1 MKRFVAAILAV
12 VMLLSTFSFTAL
24 AAAPEQLPQTDPAVQ
39 QLQTTALP
47 PVGLDTR
54 PYAAAMAQQQT
65 GKLSQSTTS
74 DQLSMTATDSLSAL
88 LLAGMPDA
96 DPDAENG
103 GSDAQ
108 NYRVID
114 AGVTGQTATVR
125 YFAAGTAD
133 LVVGIYSTDS
143 KQLLASGTIQVE
155 QTEETMA
162 EIPLTG
168 TLPQYFVLKAFLLDT
183 EEHSALSDTYVSTLF
198 TEEISDLKEAKASD
212 FDPELVVNLD
222 ERDDTNFGV
231 VKADVAVLDNDT
243 VAPDENVIT
252 QDTDSYVYTVENPT
266 EEFRNLQAGDTFVY
280 HSPEGLLVARV
291 QDIQE
296 EGGKL
301 VITGDEELDIRDV
314 FDLLKIDSDQDSSEF
329 HYVEGSAESGADGSV
344 TSNVTVQESA
354 MVDFS
359 PEALEYTGEGA
370 DAIHAAADDAEADNG
385 FVNDLT
391 EAIGN
396 IFEPKKDNPSKEMSL
411 QVLMDK
417 EYKKKYT
424 DDLEYSVKM
433 HIDSSIAMNANF
445 AYYIAWDRV
454 YVAGSAALSIK
465 GVYSVEADLK
475 ATVDLGEYD
484 ATDAITGISFGVV
497 ASIDVELNASAN
509 VTLLTTATIGASY
522 QLGYGFRNLSSN
534 PYYQMTADANVVVKA
549 TLHLSPY
556 IGAAYNLVQLYF
568 NLSFENTLTAHAI
581 FRGADSEDVPE
592 SRDGCDPVC
601 FAFNLHIT
609 CSGNLQI
616 GMRLIFEKDDIMF
629 DPFTLWKN
637 AELYDGDAYWSPFR
651 KEFAFTKCPHTEYRV
666 TATLE
671 GVNNTTALPL
681 YLQKDGNTPKI
692 IGECTYVNPTKF
704 YLEHG
709 EAYRL
714 YSVVDGV
721 VFATDEEFTLDK
733 ALEVTLT
740 KHPEISLDDLLN
752 SGRVDD
758 GSDENRITYTF
769 NEKTGTLIISG
780 EGAMPSFDTAN
791 NGIPRPWDN
800 GKIKKLI
807 IREGVT
813 EIGHQAFEGASAL
826 TEVYLPE
833 SLKYVNSEAF
843 AYISTVPEVYYAG
856 TVKDWHKVS
865 KGTDNGTFSLVPVH
879 CSDGVANVPMAGG
892 DGSENNPFQVATA
905 AQLESIQDKPDSLYY
920 VLVNDIDLAGIEW
933 TPMVYFSGVLDGQGH
948 SIKNMTITEWSNLC
962 LDTGTRSHY
971 VGLFQ
976 KSDSRWVHSSTG
988 SWRKEASVIRNLNLE
1003 DVNIALDLAPSE
1015 NPILLYIGALSASTT
1030 DYNNTPNG
1038 NFENCTVSGS
1048 ISINDNSKN
1057 SLHLNVGGL
1066 IGFAGREYCGIGN
1079 CTSDLTITVHSD
1091 DTTYT
1096 KYVGGLV
1103 GHNGYLNSCTNRSNI
1118 TLSGAAQISCKGIVG
1133 DTGYNDLYNCTDN
1146 GTVTRK

>member
-1 MKRFVAAILAV
+1 MKRFVAAILAI

-96 DPDAENG
+96 DPDAENS

-168 TLPQYFVLKAFLLDT
+168 TLPQYFVLKVFLLDT

-198 TEEISDLKEAKASD
+198 TEEMSDLKEAKASD

-231 VKADVAVLDNDT
+231 VKADVALLDNDA

-252 QDTDSYVYTVENPT
+252 QDADSYVYTVENPT

-370 DAIHAAADDAEADNG
+370 DAIHAAADDADADNG
-385 FVNDLT
+385 FVDDLT
-391 EAIGN
+391 EDIGN
-396 IFEPKKDNPSKEMSL
+396 IFEPKKDNQSKEKTL
-411 QVLMDK
+411 KVLMDK

-424 DDLEYSVKM
+424 DDLEYSVKL
-433 HIDSSIAMNANF
+433 HIDSSVAVNANF

-465 GVYSVEADLK
+465 GVYGVEANLK
-475 ATVDLGEYD
+475 ATVDLGKYD
-484 ATDAITGISFGVV
+484 ATDVMTGISFGVA
-497 ASIDVELNASAN
+497 ASIDVDLNASAN

-592 SRDGCDPVC
+592 SRDGCAPVC

-616 GMRLIFEKDDIMF
+616 GMQLVPGKDGIMF

-637 AELYDGDAYWSPFR
+637 AELFDGDAYWSPFR

-681 YLQKDGNTPKI
+681 YLQKDGNTPEL

-769 NEKTGTLIISG
+769 NEKTGTFIISG
-780 EGAMPSFDTAN
+780 EGAMRNYASSTDP
-791 NGIPRPWDN
+791 IRPWGN
-800 GKIKKLI
+800 YVLKIKKI
-807 IREGVT
+807 IVREGVT
-813 EIGHQAFEGASAL
+813 GIGSGAFNGASNL
-826 TEVYLPE
+826 KELYLPE
-833 SLKYVNSEAF
+833 SLTHIAQEAF
-843 AYISTVPEVYYAG
+843 GYFPKSGVKIEYAG
-856 TVKDWHKVS
+856 TVKQWRNNVS
-865 KGTDNGTFSLVPVH
+865 VMLDSETSDYSNAGFVSTVKHCTDGDTNL
-879 CSDGVANVPMAGG
+879 PMAGG
-892 DGSENNPFQVATA
+892 SGTKNDPYQIATA
-905 AQLESIQDKPDSLYY
+905 EQLDAIHDWPTATYY
-920 VLVNDIDLAGIEW
+920 VLVNDIDLSGIEW
-933 TPMVYFSGVLDGQGH
+933 VPYNGYINFDGQGH
-948 SIKNMTITEWSNLC
+948 TVSNLTITGTNINSRVNVGMFGGLKSYWS
-962 LDTGTRSHY
+962 DYYAGT
-971 VGLFQ
+971 FQ
-976 KSDSRWVHSSTG
+976 SRVS
-988 SWRKEASVIRNLNLE
+988 NLNLK
-1003 DVNIALDLAPSE
+1003 DVNIDITGTDNYTTTLCVGAIVGGYDGFNDSV
-1015 NPILLYIGALSASTT
+1015 YIQ
-1030 DYNNTPNG
+1030 
-1038 NFENCTVSGS
+1038 NCTASGK
-1048 ISINDNSKN
+1048 INVQGGFRAW
-1057 SLHLNVGGL
+1057 VGGL
-1066 IGFAGREYCGIGN
+1066 TGGGIYIENSTNKVDITYTRGENTYECGISPFGGIASNSTNYGTIVANGKDMESHVETVGN
-1079 CTSDLTITVHSD
+1079 GNTDYGKTII
-1091 DTTYT
+1091 
-1096 KYVGGLV
+1096 
-1103 GHNGYLNSCTNRSNI
+1103 NGVERT
-1118 TLSGAAQISCKGIVG
+1118 AA
-1133 DTGYNDLYNCTDN
+1133 
-1146 GTVTRK
+1146 

>member
-168 TLPQYFVLKAFLLDT
+168 TLPQYFVLKVFLLDT

-212 FDPELVVNLD
+212 FDPDLVVNLD

-243 VAPDENVIT
+243 VTPDENVIT
-252 QDTDSYVYTVENPT
+252 QDADSYVYTVENPT
-266 EEFRNLQAGDTFVY
+266 EEFRNLQEGDTFVY

-329 HYVEGSAESGADGSV
+329 HYVAGSAESGADGSV

-370 DAIHAAADDAEADNG
+370 DTIRAAADDAEADNG
-385 FVNDLT
+385 FVDDLT
-391 EAIGN
+391 EEIGN
-396 IFEPKKDNPSKEMSL
+396 IFEPKKDNQSKEKTL
-411 QVLMDK
+411 KVLMDK

-424 DDLEYSVKM
+424 DDLEYSVKL
-433 HIDSSIAMNANF
+433 HIDSSVAVNANF

-465 GVYSVEADLK
+465 GVYGVEANLK
-475 ATVDLGEYD
+475 ATVDLGEYN
-484 ATDAITGISFGVV
+484 ATDVMTGISFGVA
-497 ASIDVELNASAN
+497 ASIDVDLNASAN

-592 SRDGCDPVC
+592 SRDGCAPVC
-601 FAFNLHIT
+601 FAFNMHIT

-616 GMRLIFEKDDIMF
+616 GMQLVPGKDEIMF

-681 YLQKDGNTPKI
+681 YLQKDGNTPEL

-769 NEKTGTLIISG
+769 NEKTGTFIISG
-780 EGAMPSFDTAN
+780 EGAMRNYASSTDPIS
-791 NGIPRPWDN
+791 PWSN
-800 GKIKKLI
+800 YVLKIKKI
-807 IREGVT
+807 IVREGVT
-813 EIGHQAFEGASAL
+813 GIGSGAFKGASNL
-826 TEVYLPE
+826 KELYLPE
-833 SLKYVNSEAF
+833 SLTHIAQEAF
-843 AYISTVPEVYYAG
+843 GYFPKSGVKIEYAG
-856 TVKDWHKVS
+856 TVKQWRNNVS
-865 KGTDNGTFSLVPVH
+865 VMLDSETSDYSNAGFVSTVKH
-879 CSDGVANVPMAGG
+879 CADGNTNAPMAGG
-892 DGSENNPFQVATA
+892 SGTKNDPYQIATA
-905 AQLESIQDKPDSLYY
+905 EQLDAIHDWPTATYY
-920 VLVNDIDLAGIEW
+920 VLVNDIDLSGIEW
-933 TPMVYFSGVLDGQGH
+933 IPYNGYINFDGQGH
-948 SIKNMTITEWSNLC
+948 TVSNLTITGTNINSRVNVGMFGGLKSYWSNYYA
-962 LDTGTRSHY
+962 GT
-971 VGLFQ
+971 FQ
-976 KSDSRWVHSSTG
+976 SRVS
-988 SWRKEASVIRNLNLE
+988 NLNLK
-1003 DVNIALDLAPSE
+1003 DVNIDITGTD
-1015 NPILLYIGALSASTT
+1015 NYTTTLYVGAIVGSYDGFNDSV
-1030 DYNNTPNG
+1030 YIQ
-1038 NFENCTVSGS
+1038 NCTASGK
-1048 ISINDNSKN
+1048 INVQGGFRAW
-1057 SLHLNVGGL
+1057 VGGL
-1066 IGFAGREYCGIGN
+1066 TGGGIYIENSTNKVDITYTRGENTYECGIRPFGGIASNSTNYGTIVANGKDMESHVETVSNGN
-1079 CTSDLTITVHSD
+1079 TDYGKTII
-1091 DTTYT
+1091 
-1096 KYVGGLV
+1096 
-1103 GHNGYLNSCTNRSNI
+1103 NGVER
-1118 TLSGAAQISCKGIVG
+1118 AAA
-1133 DTGYNDLYNCTDN
+1133 
-1146 GTVTRK
+1146 

>member
-1 MKRFVAAILAV
+1 MKRFVAAILAI

-96 DPDAENG
+96 DPDAENS

-108 NYRVID
+108 NYRVVD

-168 TLPQYFVLKAFLLDT
+168 TLPQYFVLKVFLLDT

-198 TEEISDLKEAKASD
+198 TEEMSDLKEAKASD

-231 VKADVAVLDNDT
+231 VKADVALLDNDA

-252 QDTDSYVYTVENPT
+252 QDADSYVYTVENPT
-266 EEFRNLQAGDTFVY
+266 EEFRNLQEGDTFVY

-291 QDIQE
+291 QDIRE

-354 MVDFS
+354 IVDFS

-370 DAIHAAADDAEADNG
+370 DAIHAAADDADADNG
-385 FVNDLT
+385 FVDDLT
-391 EAIGN
+391 EDIGN
-396 IFEPKKDNPSKEMSL
+396 IFEPKKDNQSKEKTL
-411 QVLMDK
+411 KVLMDK

-424 DDLEYSVKM
+424 DDLEYSVKL
-433 HIDSSIAMNANF
+433 HIDSSVAVNANF

-465 GVYSVEADLK
+465 GVYGVEADLK
-475 ATVDLGEYD
+475 ATVDLGEYN
-484 ATDAITGISFGVV
+484 ATDALTGVSFGVA
-497 ASIDVELNASAN
+497 ASIDVDLNASAN

-556 IGAAYNLVQLYF
+556 IGAAYNLVRLYF

-601 FAFNLHIT
+601 FAFNMHIA

-616 GMRLIFEKDDIMF
+616 GMRLVPGKDDIMF

-681 YLQKDGNTPKI
+681 YLQKDGNTPEL

-780 EGAMPSFDTAN
+780 EGAMRNYASSTDPIS
-791 NGIPRPWDN
+791 PWSN
-800 GKIKKLI
+800 YLLKIKKI
-807 IREGVT
+807 IVREGVT
-813 EIGHQAFEGASAL
+813 GIGSGAFKGASNL
-826 TEVYLPE
+826 KELYLPE
-833 SLKYVNSEAF
+833 SLTHIAQEAF
-843 AYISTVPEVYYAG
+843 GYFPKSGVKIEYAG
-856 TVKDWHKVS
+856 TVKQWRNNVS
-865 KGTDNGTFSLVPVH
+865 VMLDSETSDYSNAGFVSTVKH
-879 CSDGVANVPMAGG
+879 CADGNTNAPMAGG
-892 DGSENNPFQVATA
+892 SGTKDDPYQIATA
-905 AQLESIQDKPDSLYY
+905 AQLDAIHDWPTATYY
-920 VLVNDIDLAGIEW
+920 VLVNDIDLSGIEW
-933 TPMVYFSGVLDGQGH
+933 VPYSGYINFDGQGH
-948 SIKNMTITEWSNLC
+948 TVSNLTIIRTDVSGEVNIGMFGA
-962 LDTGTRSHY
+962 LYSYYDNYYAGT
-971 VGLFQ
+971 FQ
-976 KSDSRWVHSSTG
+976 SRVS
-988 SWRKEASVIRNLNLE
+988 NLNLK
-1003 DVNIALDLAPSE
+1003 DVNIDITGTDESE
-1015 NPILLYIGALSASTT
+1015 TS
-1030 DYNNTPNG
+1030 
-1038 NFENCTVSGS
+1038 ETV
-1048 ISINDNSKN
+1048 
-1057 SLHLNVGGL
+1057 LNVGAIVGL
-1066 IGFAGREYCGIGN
+1066 NNASSDDIYIQNCSVSGRINVQGGFRAWIGGISGRGQQNCRTYVQN
-1079 CTSDLTITVHSD
+1079 CTNKADITYTRGEGTYECEVGALHGFQADVSDCTNYGTITANGKGMESCVR
-1091 DTTYT
+1091 T
-1096 KYVGGLV
+1096 VGSGNIDY
-1103 GHNGYLNSCTNRSNI
+1103 GKTIINGVERT
-1118 TLSGAAQISCKGIVG
+1118 AA
-1133 DTGYNDLYNCTDN
+1133 
-1146 GTVTRK
+1146 

>member
-88 LLAGMPDA
+88 LLAGVPDA
-96 DPDAENG
+96 DPDAENS

-168 TLPQYFVLKAFLLDT
+168 TLPQYFVLKVFLLDT

-198 TEEISDLKEAKASD
+198 TEEMSDLKEAKASD

-222 ERDDTNFGV
+222 EQDNTNFGV

-252 QDTDSYVYTVENPT
+252 QDADSYVYTVENPT

-354 MVDFS
+354 IVDFS

-370 DAIHAAADDAEADNG
+370 DAIHAAADDADADNG
-385 FVNDLT
+385 FVDDLT
-391 EAIGN
+391 EDIGN
-396 IFEPKKDNPSKEMSL
+396 IFEPKKDNQSKEKTL
-411 QVLMDK
+411 KVLMDK

-424 DDLEYSVKM
+424 DDLEYSVKL
-433 HIDSSIAMNANF
+433 HIDSSVAVNANF

-465 GVYSVEADLK
+465 GVYGVEANLK
-475 ATVDLGEYD
+475 ATVDLGKYD
-484 ATDAITGISFGVV
+484 ATDVMTGISFGVA
-497 ASIDVELNASAN
+497 ASIDVDLNASAN

-592 SRDGCDPVC
+592 SRDGCAPVC

-616 GMRLIFEKDDIMF
+616 GMQLVPGKDGIMF

-637 AELYDGDAYWSPFR
+637 AELFDGDAYWSPFR

-681 YLQKDGNTPKI
+681 YLQKDGNTPEL

-758 GSDENRITYTF
+758 GSSDTGHITYTF

-780 EGAMPSFDTAN
+780 EGAMRNYASSTDPIS
-791 NGIPRPWDN
+791 PWSN
-800 GKIKKLI
+800 YLLKIKKI
-807 IREGVT
+807 IVREGVT
-813 EIGHQAFEGASAL
+813 GIGSGAFKGASNL
-826 TEVYLPE
+826 KELYLPE
-833 SLKYVNSEAF
+833 SLTHIAQEAF
-843 AYISTVPEVYYAG
+843 GYFPKSGVKIEYAG
-856 TVKDWHKVS
+856 TVKQWRNNVS
-865 KGTDNGTFSLVPVH
+865 VMLDSETSDYSNAGFVSTVKH
-879 CSDGVANVPMAGG
+879 CADGNTNAPMAGG
-892 DGSENNPFQVATA
+892 SGTKDDPYQIATA
-905 AQLESIQDKPDSLYY
+905 AQLDAIHDWPTATYY
-920 VLVNDIDLAGIEW
+920 VLVNDIDLSGIEW
-933 TPMVYFSGVLDGQGH
+933 VPYSGYINFDGQGH
-948 SIKNMTITEWSNLC
+948 TVSNLTITGTNINSRVNVGMFGGLKSYWSNYYA
-962 LDTGTRSHY
+962 GT
-971 VGLFQ
+971 FQ
-976 KSDSRWVHSSTG
+976 SWVS
-988 SWRKEASVIRNLNLE
+988 NLNLK
-1003 DVNIALDLAPSE
+1003 DVNIDITGTDNYTTTLCVGAIVGGYDGFNDSV
-1015 NPILLYIGALSASTT
+1015 YIQ
-1030 DYNNTPNG
+1030 
-1038 NFENCTVSGS
+1038 NCTASGK
-1048 ISINDNSKN
+1048 INVQGGFRAW
-1057 SLHLNVGGL
+1057 VGGL
-1066 IGFAGREYCGIGN
+1066 TGGGIYIENSTNKVDITYTRGENTYECGISPFGGIASNSTNYGTIVANGKDMESHVETVGN
-1079 CTSDLTITVHSD
+1079 GNTDYGKTII
-1091 DTTYT
+1091 
-1096 KYVGGLV
+1096 
-1103 GHNGYLNSCTNRSNI
+1103 NGVERT
-1118 TLSGAAQISCKGIVG
+1118 AA
-1133 DTGYNDLYNCTDN
+1133 
-1146 GTVTRK
+1146 

>member
-1 MKRFVAAILAV
+1 MKRFVAAILAI

-96 DPDAENG
+96 DPDAENS

-108 NYRVID
+108 NYRVVD

-168 TLPQYFVLKAFLLDT
+168 TLPQYFVLKVFLLDT

-198 TEEISDLKEAKASD
+198 TEEMSDLKEAKASD

-231 VKADVAVLDNDT
+231 VKADVAVLDNDA

-252 QDTDSYVYTVENPT
+252 QDADSYVYTVENPT

-329 HYVEGSAESGADGSV
+329 RYVEGSAESGADGSV

-354 MVDFS
+354 IVDFS

-370 DAIHAAADDAEADNG
+370 DTIHAAADDAEADNG
-385 FVNDLT
+385 FVDDLT
-391 EAIGN
+391 EDIGN
-396 IFEPKKDNPSKEMSL
+396 IFEPKKDNQSKEKTL
-411 QVLMDK
+411 KVLMDK

-424 DDLEYSVKM
+424 DDLEYSVKL
-433 HIDSSIAMNANF
+433 HIDSSVAVNANF

-465 GVYSVEADLK
+465 GVYGVEANLK
-475 ATVDLGEYD
+475 ATVDLGKYD
-484 ATDAITGISFGVV
+484 ATDVMTGISFGVA
-497 ASIDVELNASAN
+497 ASIDVDLNASAN

-592 SRDGCDPVC
+592 SRDGCAPVC

-616 GMRLIFEKDDIMF
+616 GMQLVPGKDGIMF

-637 AELYDGDAYWSPFR
+637 AELFDGDAYWSPFR

-681 YLQKDGNTPKI
+681 YLQKNGNTPEL

-769 NEKTGTLIISG
+769 NEKTGTFIISG
-780 EGAMPSFDTAN
+780 EGAMRNYASSTDP
-791 NGIPRPWDN
+791 IRPWGN
-800 GKIKKLI
+800 YVLKIKKI
-807 IREGVT
+807 IVREGVT
-813 EIGHQAFEGASAL
+813 GIGSGAFNGASNL
-826 TEVYLPE
+826 KELYLPE
-833 SLKYVNSEAF
+833 SLTHIAQEAF
-843 AYISTVPEVYYAG
+843 GYFPKSGVKIEYAG
-856 TVKDWHKVS
+856 TVKQWRNNVS
-865 KGTDNGTFSLVPVH
+865 VMLDSETSDYSNAGFVSTVKH
-879 CSDGVANVPMAGG
+879 CADGNTNAPMAGG
-892 DGSENNPFQVATA
+892 SGTKNDPYQIATA
-905 AQLESIQDKPDSLYY
+905 EQLDAIHDWPTATYY
-920 VLVNDIDLAGIEW
+920 VLVNDIDLSGIEW
-933 TPMVYFSGVLDGQGH
+933 VPYNGYINFDGQGH
-948 SIKNMTITEWSNLC
+948 TVSNLTITGTNINSRVNVGMFGGLKSYWS
-962 LDTGTRSHY
+962 DYYAGT
-971 VGLFQ
+971 FQ
-976 KSDSRWVHSSTG
+976 SRVS
-988 SWRKEASVIRNLNLE
+988 NLNLK
-1003 DVNIALDLAPSE
+1003 DVNIDITGTDNYTTTLCVGAIVGGYDGFNDSV
-1015 NPILLYIGALSASTT
+1015 YIQ
-1030 DYNNTPNG
+1030 
-1038 NFENCTVSGS
+1038 NCTASGK
-1048 ISINDNSKN
+1048 INVQGGFRAW
-1057 SLHLNVGGL
+1057 VGGL
-1066 IGFAGREYCGIGN
+1066 TGGGIYIENSTNKVDITYTRGENTYECGISPFGGIASNSTNYGTIVANGKDMESHVETVGN
-1079 CTSDLTITVHSD
+1079 GNTDYGKTII
-1091 DTTYT
+1091 
-1096 KYVGGLV
+1096 
-1103 GHNGYLNSCTNRSNI
+1103 NGVERT
-1118 TLSGAAQISCKGIVG
+1118 AA
-1133 DTGYNDLYNCTDN
+1133 
-1146 GTVTRK
+1146 

>member
-1 MKRFVAAILAV
+1 MKRFVAAILAI

-74 DQLSMTATDSLSAL
+74 DQLSMAATDSLSAL

-108 NYRVID
+108 NYRVVD

-168 TLPQYFVLKAFLLDT
+168 TLPQYFVLKVFLLDT

-198 TEEISDLKEAKASD
+198 TEEMSDLKEAKASD

-231 VKADVAVLDNDT
+231 VKADVALLDNDT

-252 QDTDSYVYTVENPT
+252 QDADSYVYTVENPT
-266 EEFRNLQAGDTFVY
+266 EEFRNLQEGDTFVY

-359 PEALEYTGEGA
+359 PEALEYTSEGA
-370 DAIHAAADDAEADNG
+370 DAIHAAADDADADNG
-385 FVNDLT
+385 FVDDLT
-391 EAIGN
+391 EDIGN
-396 IFEPKKDNPSKEMSL
+396 IFEPKKDNQSKEMSL

-424 DDLEYSVKM
+424 DDLEYSVKL
-433 HIDSSIAMNANF
+433 HIDSSVAVNANF

-465 GVYSVEADLK
+465 GVYGVEADLK

-484 ATDAITGISFGVV
+484 ATDAMTGISFGVA
-497 ASIDVELNASAN
+497 ASIDVDLNASAI

-556 IGAAYNLVQLYF
+556 IGAAYNLVRLYF

-592 SRDGCDPVC
+592 SRDGCAPVC
-601 FAFNLHIT
+601 FAFNMHIT

-681 YLQKDGNTPKI
+681 YLQKNGNTPEL

-780 EGAMPSFDTAN
+780 EGAMRNYASSTDPIS
-791 NGIPRPWDN
+791 PWSN
-800 GKIKKLI
+800 YLLKIKKI
-807 IREGVT
+807 IVREGVT
-813 EIGHQAFEGASAL
+813 GIGSGAFKGASNL
-826 TEVYLPE
+826 KELYLPE
-833 SLKYVNSEAF
+833 SLTHIAQEAF
-843 AYISTVPEVYYAG
+843 GYFPKSGVKIEYAG
-856 TVKDWHKVS
+856 TVKQWRNNVS
-865 KGTDNGTFSLVPVH
+865 VMLDSETSDYSNAGFVSTVKH
-879 CSDGVANVPMAGG
+879 CADGNTNAPMAGG
-892 DGSENNPFQVATA
+892 SGTKDDPYQIATA
-905 AQLESIQDKPDSLYY
+905 AQLDAIHDWPTATYY
-920 VLVNDIDLAGIEW
+920 VLVNDIDLSGIEW
-933 TPMVYFSGVLDGQGH
+933 VPYSGYINFDGQGH
-948 SIKNMTITEWSNLC
+948 
-962 LDTGTRSHY
+962 
-971 VGLFQ
+971 
-976 KSDSRWVHSSTG
+976 
-988 SWRKEASVIRNLNLE
+988 
-1003 DVNIALDLAPSE
+1003 
-1015 NPILLYIGALSASTT
+1015 
-1030 DYNNTPNG
+1030 
-1038 NFENCTVSGS
+1038 TV
-1048 ISINDNSKN
+1048 
-1057 SLHLNVGGL
+1057 
-1066 IGFAGREYCGIGN
+1066 
-1079 CTSDLTITVHSD
+1079 SDLTIIRTDVSGEVNIGMFGALYSYYDNYYAGTFQSRVSNLNLKDVNIDITGTDESETSETVLNVGAIVGLNNASSD
-1091 DTTYT
+1091 DIYIQNCSVSGRINVQGGFRAWIGGISGRGQQNCRTYVQNCTNKADITYT
-1096 KYVGGLV
+1096 RGEGTYECEVGALHGFQADV
-1103 GHNGYLNSCTNRSNI
+1103 SDCTNYGTITANGKGMESCVRTVGSGNI
-1118 TLSGAAQISCKGIVG
+1118 DYGKTIINGVERTAA
-1133 DTGYNDLYNCTDN
+1133 
-1146 GTVTRK
+1146 

>member
-1 MKRFVAAILAV
+1 MKRFVAAILAI

-74 DQLSMTATDSLSAL
+74 DQLSMAATDSLSAL

-96 DPDAENG
+96 DPDAENS

-168 TLPQYFVLKAFLLDT
+168 TLPQYFVLKVFLLDT

-198 TEEISDLKEAKASD
+198 TEEMSDLKEAKASD

-243 VAPDENVIT
+243 VAPDETVIT
-252 QDTDSYVYTVENPT
+252 QDADSYVYTVENPT
-266 EEFRNLQAGDTFVY
+266 EEFRNLQEGDTFVY

-354 MVDFS
+354 IVDFS

-370 DAIHAAADDAEADNG
+370 DAIHAAADDADADNG
-385 FVNDLT
+385 FVDDLT
-391 EAIGN
+391 EDIGN
-396 IFEPKKDNPSKEMSL
+396 IFEPKKDNQSKEKTL
-411 QVLMDK
+411 KVLMDK

-424 DDLEYSVKM
+424 DDLEYSVKL
-433 HIDSSIAMNANF
+433 HIDSSVAVNANF

-465 GVYSVEADLK
+465 GVYGVEANLK
-475 ATVDLGEYD
+475 ATVDLGKYD
-484 ATDAITGISFGVV
+484 ATDVMTGISFGVA
-497 ASIDVELNASAN
+497 ASIDVDLNASAN

-592 SRDGCDPVC
+592 SRDGCAPVC

-616 GMRLIFEKDDIMF
+616 GMQLVPGKDGIMF

-637 AELYDGDAYWSPFR
+637 AELFDGDAYWSPFR

-681 YLQKDGNTPKI
+681 YLQKDGNTPEL

-758 GSDENRITYTF
+758 GSDKNRITYTF

-780 EGAMPSFDTAN
+780 EGAMRNYASSTDPIS
-791 NGIPRPWDN
+791 PWSN
-800 GKIKKLI
+800 YLLKIKKI
-807 IREGVT
+807 IVREGVT
-813 EIGHQAFEGASAL
+813 GIGSGAFKGASNL
-826 TEVYLPE
+826 KELYLPE
-833 SLKYVNSEAF
+833 SLTHIAQEAF
-843 AYISTVPEVYYAG
+843 GYFPKSGVKIEYAG
-856 TVKDWHKVS
+856 TVKQWRNNVS
-865 KGTDNGTFSLVPVH
+865 VMLDSETSDYSNAGFVSTVKH
-879 CSDGVANVPMAGG
+879 CADGNTNAPMAGG
-892 DGSENNPFQVATA
+892 SGTKDDPYQIATA
-905 AQLESIQDKPDSLYY
+905 AQLDAIHDWPTATYY
-920 VLVNDIDLAGIEW
+920 VLVNDIDLSGIEW
-933 TPMVYFSGVLDGQGH
+933 IPYNGYINFDGQGH
-948 SIKNMTITEWSNLC
+948 TVSNLTITGTNINSRVNVGMFGGLKSYWSNYYA
-962 LDTGTRSHY
+962 GT
-971 VGLFQ
+971 FQ
-976 KSDSRWVHSSTG
+976 SRVS
-988 SWRKEASVIRNLNLE
+988 NLNLK
-1003 DVNIALDLAPSE
+1003 DVNIDITGTDNYTTTLCVGAIVGGYDGFNDSV
-1015 NPILLYIGALSASTT
+1015 YIQ
-1030 DYNNTPNG
+1030 
-1038 NFENCTVSGS
+1038 NCTASGK
-1048 ISINDNSKN
+1048 INVQGGFRAW
-1057 SLHLNVGGL
+1057 VGGL
-1066 IGFAGREYCGIGN
+1066 TGGGIYIENSTNKVDITYTRGENTYECGISPFGGIASNSTNYGTIVANGKDMESHVETVGN
-1079 CTSDLTITVHSD
+1079 GNTDYGKTII
-1091 DTTYT
+1091 
-1096 KYVGGLV
+1096 
-1103 GHNGYLNSCTNRSNI
+1103 NGVERT
-1118 TLSGAAQISCKGIVG
+1118 AA
-1133 DTGYNDLYNCTDN
+1133 
-1146 GTVTRK
+1146 

>member
-1 MKRFVAAILAV
+1 MKRFVAAILAI

-74 DQLSMTATDSLSAL
+74 DQLSMAATDSLSAL

-114 AGVTGQTATVR
+114 AGVTEQTATVR

-168 TLPQYFVLKAFLLDT
+168 TLPQYFVLKVFLLDT

-198 TEEISDLKEAKASD
+198 TEEMSDLKEAKASD

-231 VKADVAVLDNDT
+231 VKADVALLDNDA

-252 QDTDSYVYTVENPT
+252 QDADSYVYTVENPT

-354 MVDFS
+354 IVDFS

-370 DAIHAAADDAEADNG
+370 DAIHAAADDADADNG
-385 FVNDLT
+385 FVDDLT
-391 EAIGN
+391 EDIGN
-396 IFEPKKDNPSKEMSL
+396 IFEPKKDNQSKEKTL
-411 QVLMDK
+411 KVLMDK

-424 DDLEYSVKM
+424 DDLEYSVKL
-433 HIDSSIAMNANF
+433 HIDSSVAVNANF

-465 GVYSVEADLK
+465 GVYGVEANLK
-475 ATVDLGEYD
+475 ATVDLGKYD
-484 ATDAITGISFGVV
+484 ATDVMTGISFGVA
-497 ASIDVELNASAN
+497 ASIDVDLNASAN

-592 SRDGCDPVC
+592 SRDGCAPVC
-601 FAFNLHIT
+601 FAFNMHIT

-616 GMRLIFEKDDIMF
+616 GMQLVPGKDGIMF

-681 YLQKDGNTPKI
+681 YLQKDGNTPEL

-780 EGAMPSFDTAN
+780 EGAMRNYASSTDPIS
-791 NGIPRPWDN
+791 PWSN
-800 GKIKKLI
+800 YLLKIKKI
-807 IREGVT
+807 IVREGVT
-813 EIGHQAFEGASAL
+813 GIGSGAFKGASNL
-826 TEVYLPE
+826 KELYLPE
-833 SLKYVNSEAF
+833 SLTHIAQEAF
-843 AYISTVPEVYYAG
+843 GYFPKSGVKIEYAG
-856 TVKDWHKVS
+856 TVKQWRNNVS
-865 KGTDNGTFSLVPVH
+865 VMLDSETSDYSNAGFVSTVKH
-879 CSDGVANVPMAGG
+879 CADGNTNAPMAGG
-892 DGSENNPFQVATA
+892 SGTKDDPYQIATA
-905 AQLESIQDKPDSLYY
+905 EQLDAIHDWPTATYY
-920 VLVNDIDLAGIEW
+920 VLVNDIDLSGIEW
-933 TPMVYFSGVLDGQGH
+933 VPYSGYINFDGQGH
-948 SIKNMTITEWSNLC
+948 TVSNLTIIKTDVSGEANIGMFGA
-962 LDTGTRSHY
+962 LYSYYDNYYAGT
-971 VGLFQ
+971 FQ
-976 KSDSRWVHSSTG
+976 SRVS
-988 SWRKEASVIRNLNLE
+988 NLNLK
-1003 DVNIALDLAPSE
+1003 DVNIDITGTDESE
-1015 NPILLYIGALSASTT
+1015 
-1030 DYNNTPNG
+1030 
-1038 NFENCTVSGS
+1038 TV
-1048 ISINDNSKN
+1048 
-1057 SLHLNVGGL
+1057 LNVGAIVGL
-1066 IGFAGREYCGIGN
+1066 NNASSDDIYIQNCSVSGRINVQGGFRAWIGGISGRGQQNCRTYVQN
-1079 CTSDLTITVHSD
+1079 CTNKADITYTRGEGTYECEVGALHGFQADVSDCTNYGTITANGKGMESCVR
-1091 DTTYT
+1091 T
-1096 KYVGGLV
+1096 VGSGNTDY
-1103 GHNGYLNSCTNRSNI
+1103 GKTIINGVERT
-1118 TLSGAAQISCKGIVG
+1118 AA
-1133 DTGYNDLYNCTDN
+1133 
-1146 GTVTRK
+1146 

>member
-47 PVGLDTR
+47 PVGLDNR

-74 DQLSMTATDSLSAL
+74 DQLSMAATDSLSAL

-96 DPDAENG
+96 DPDAENS

-168 TLPQYFVLKAFLLDT
+168 TLPQYFVLKVFLLDT

-198 TEEISDLKEAKASD
+198 TEEMSDLKEAKASD

-252 QDTDSYVYTVENPT
+252 QDADSYVYTVENPT

-291 QDIQE
+291 QDIRE

-354 MVDFS
+354 IVDFS

-370 DAIHAAADDAEADNG
+370 DAIHAAADDADADNG
-385 FVNDLT
+385 FVDDLT
-391 EAIGN
+391 EDIGN
-396 IFEPKKDNPSKEMSL
+396 IFEPKKDNQSKEKTL
-411 QVLMDK
+411 KVLMDK

-424 DDLEYSVKM
+424 DDLEYSVKL
-433 HIDSSIAMNANF
+433 HIDSSVAVNANF

-465 GVYSVEADLK
+465 GVYGVEADLK
-475 ATVDLGEYD
+475 ATVDLGEYN
-484 ATDAITGISFGVV
+484 ATDVMTGISFGVA
-497 ASIDVELNASAN
+497 ASIDVDLNASAN

-556 IGAAYNLVQLYF
+556 IGAAYNLVRLYF

-592 SRDGCDPVC
+592 SRDGCAPVC
-601 FAFNLHIT
+601 FAFNMHIT

-616 GMRLIFEKDDIMF
+616 GMQLVPGKDGIMF

-681 YLQKDGNTPKI
+681 YLQKDGNTPEL

-780 EGAMPSFDTAN
+780 EGAMRNYASSTDPIS
-791 NGIPRPWDN
+791 PWSN
-800 GKIKKLI
+800 YLLKIKKI
-807 IREGVT
+807 IVREGVT
-813 EIGHQAFEGASAL
+813 GIGSGAFKGASNL
-826 TEVYLPE
+826 KELYLPE
-833 SLKYVNSEAF
+833 SLTHIAQEAF
-843 AYISTVPEVYYAG
+843 GYFPKSGVKIEYAG
-856 TVKDWHKVS
+856 TVKQWRNNVS
-865 KGTDNGTFSLVPVH
+865 VMLDSETSDYSNAGFVSTVKH
-879 CSDGVANVPMAGG
+879 CADGNTNAPMAGG
-892 DGSENNPFQVATA
+892 SGTKDDPYQIATA
-905 AQLESIQDKPDSLYY
+905 AQLDAIHDWPTATYY
-920 VLVNDIDLAGIEW
+920 VLVNDIDLSGIEW
-933 TPMVYFSGVLDGQGH
+933 VPYSGYINFDGQGH
-948 SIKNMTITEWSNLC
+948 TVSNLTITGTNINSRVNVGMFGGLKSYWSNYYA
-962 LDTGTRSHY
+962 GT
-971 VGLFQ
+971 FQ
-976 KSDSRWVHSSTG
+976 SWVS
-988 SWRKEASVIRNLNLE
+988 NLNLK
-1003 DVNIALDLAPSE
+1003 DVNIDITGTDNYTTTLCVGAIVGGYDGFNDSV
-1015 NPILLYIGALSASTT
+1015 YIQ
-1030 DYNNTPNG
+1030 
-1038 NFENCTVSGS
+1038 NCTASGK
-1048 ISINDNSKN
+1048 INVQGGFRAW
-1057 SLHLNVGGL
+1057 VGGL
-1066 IGFAGREYCGIGN
+1066 TGGGIYIENSTNKVDITYTRGENTYECGISPFGGIASNSTNYGTIVANGKDMESHVETVGN
-1079 CTSDLTITVHSD
+1079 GNTDYGKTII
-1091 DTTYT
+1091 
-1096 KYVGGLV
+1096 
-1103 GHNGYLNSCTNRSNI
+1103 NGVERT
-1118 TLSGAAQISCKGIVG
+1118 AA
-1133 DTGYNDLYNCTDN
+1133 
-1146 GTVTRK
+1146 

>member
-1 MKRFVAAILAV
+1 MKRFVAAILAI

-74 DQLSMTATDSLSAL
+74 DQLSMAATDSLSAL

-96 DPDAENG
+96 DPDAENS

-168 TLPQYFVLKAFLLDT
+168 TLPQYFVLKVFLLDT

-198 TEEISDLKEAKASD
+198 TEEMSDLKEAKASD

-231 VKADVAVLDNDT
+231 VKADVAVLDNDA

-252 QDTDSYVYTVENPT
+252 QDADSYVYTVENPT

-291 QDIQE
+291 QDIRE

-354 MVDFS
+354 IVDFS

-370 DAIHAAADDAEADNG
+370 DAIHAAADDADADNG
-385 FVNDLT
+385 FVDDLT
-391 EAIGN
+391 EDIGN
-396 IFEPKKDNPSKEMSL
+396 IFEPKKDNQSKEKTL
-411 QVLMDK
+411 KVLMDK

-424 DDLEYSVKM
+424 DDLEYSVKL
-433 HIDSSIAMNANF
+433 HIDSSVAVNANF

-465 GVYSVEADLK
+465 GVYGVEADLK
-475 ATVDLGEYD
+475 ATVDLGEYN
-484 ATDAITGISFGVV
+484 ATDVMTGISFGVA
-497 ASIDVELNASAN
+497 ASIDVDLNASAN

-556 IGAAYNLVQLYF
+556 IGAAYNLVRLYF

-592 SRDGCDPVC
+592 SRDGCAPVC
-601 FAFNLHIT
+601 FAFNMHIT

-616 GMRLIFEKDDIMF
+616 GMQLVPGKDGIMF

-681 YLQKDGNTPKI
+681 YLQKDGNTPEL

-780 EGAMPSFDTAN
+780 EGAMRNYASSTDPIS
-791 NGIPRPWDN
+791 PWSN
-800 GKIKKLI
+800 YLLKIKKI
-807 IREGVT
+807 IVREGVT
-813 EIGHQAFEGASAL
+813 GIGSGAFKGASNL
-826 TEVYLPE
+826 KELYLPE
-833 SLKYVNSEAF
+833 SLTHIAQEAF
-843 AYISTVPEVYYAG
+843 GYFPKSGVKIEYAG
-856 TVKDWHKVS
+856 TVKQWRNNVS
-865 KGTDNGTFSLVPVH
+865 VMLDSETSDYSNAGFVSTVKH
-879 CSDGVANVPMAGG
+879 CADGNTNAPMAGG
-892 DGSENNPFQVATA
+892 SGTKDDPYQIATA
-905 AQLESIQDKPDSLYY
+905 AQLDAIHDWPTATYY
-920 VLVNDIDLAGIEW
+920 VLVNDIDLSGIEW
-933 TPMVYFSGVLDGQGH
+933 VPYSGYINFDGQGH
-948 SIKNMTITEWSNLC
+948 TVSNLTITGTNINSRVNVGMFGGLKSYWSNYYA
-962 LDTGTRSHY
+962 GT
-971 VGLFQ
+971 FQ
-976 KSDSRWVHSSTG
+976 SWVS
-988 SWRKEASVIRNLNLE
+988 NLNLK
-1003 DVNIALDLAPSE
+1003 DVNIDITGTDNYTTTLCVGAIVGGYDGFNDSV
-1015 NPILLYIGALSASTT
+1015 YIQ
-1030 DYNNTPNG
+1030 
-1038 NFENCTVSGS
+1038 NCTASGK
-1048 ISINDNSKN
+1048 INVQGGFRAW
-1057 SLHLNVGGL
+1057 VGGL
-1066 IGFAGREYCGIGN
+1066 TGGGIYIENSTNKVDITYTRGENTYECGISPFGGIASNSTNYGTIVANGKDMESHVETVGN
-1079 CTSDLTITVHSD
+1079 GNTDYGKTII
-1091 DTTYT
+1091 
-1096 KYVGGLV
+1096 
-1103 GHNGYLNSCTNRSNI
+1103 NGVERT
-1118 TLSGAAQISCKGIVG
+1118 AA
-1133 DTGYNDLYNCTDN
+1133 
-1146 GTVTRK
+1146 

>member
-74 DQLSMTATDSLSAL
+74 DQLSMAATDSLSAL

-168 TLPQYFVLKAFLLDT
+168 TLPQYFVLKVFLLDT

-198 TEEISDLKEAKASD
+198 TEEMSDLKEAKASD

-252 QDTDSYVYTVENPT
+252 QDADSYVYTVENPT
-266 EEFRNLQAGDTFVY
+266 EEFRDLQAGDTFVY

-370 DAIHAAADDAEADNG
+370 DAIHAAADDADADNG
-385 FVNDLT
+385 FVDDLT
-391 EAIGN
+391 EDIGN
-396 IFEPKKDNPSKEMSL
+396 IFEPKKDNQSKEKTL
-411 QVLMDK
+411 KVLMDK

-424 DDLEYSVKM
+424 DDLEYSVKL
-433 HIDSSIAMNANF
+433 HIDSSVAVNANF

-465 GVYSVEADLK
+465 GVYGVEANLK
-475 ATVDLGEYD
+475 ATVDLGKYD
-484 ATDAITGISFGVV
+484 ATDVMTGISFGVA
-497 ASIDVELNASAN
+497 ASIDVDLNASAN

-592 SRDGCDPVC
+592 SRDGCAPVC
-601 FAFNLHIT
+601 FAFNMHIT

-616 GMRLIFEKDDIMF
+616 GMQLVPGKDGIMF

-681 YLQKDGNTPKI
+681 YLQKDGNTPEL

-780 EGAMPSFDTAN
+780 EGAMRNYASSTDPIS
-791 NGIPRPWDN
+791 PWSN
-800 GKIKKLI
+800 YLLKIKKI
-807 IREGVT
+807 IVREGVT
-813 EIGHQAFEGASAL
+813 GIGSGAFKGASNL
-826 TEVYLPE
+826 KELYLPE
-833 SLKYVNSEAF
+833 SLTHIAQEAF
-843 AYISTVPEVYYAG
+843 GYFPKSGVKIEYAG
-856 TVKDWHKVS
+856 TVKQWRNNVS
-865 KGTDNGTFSLVPVH
+865 VMLDSETSDYSNAGFVSTVKH
-879 CSDGVANVPMAGG
+879 CADGNTNAPMAGG
-892 DGSENNPFQVATA
+892 SGTKDDPYQIATA
-905 AQLESIQDKPDSLYY
+905 AQLDAIHDWPTATYY
-920 VLVNDIDLAGIEW
+920 VLVNDIDLSGIEW
-933 TPMVYFSGVLDGQGH
+933 VPYSGYINFDGQGH
-948 SIKNMTITEWSNLC
+948 TVSNLTITGTNINSRVNVGMFGGLKSYWSNYYA
-962 LDTGTRSHY
+962 GT
-971 VGLFQ
+971 FQ
-976 KSDSRWVHSSTG
+976 SWVS
-988 SWRKEASVIRNLNLE
+988 NLNLK
-1003 DVNIALDLAPSE
+1003 DVNIDITGTDNYTTTLCVGAIVGGYDGFNDSV
-1015 NPILLYIGALSASTT
+1015 YIQ
-1030 DYNNTPNG
+1030 
-1038 NFENCTVSGS
+1038 NCTASGK
-1048 ISINDNSKN
+1048 INVQGGFRAW
-1057 SLHLNVGGL
+1057 VGGL
-1066 IGFAGREYCGIGN
+1066 TGGGIYIENSTNKVDITYTRGENTYECGISPFGGIASNSTNYGTIVANGKDMESHVETVGN
-1079 CTSDLTITVHSD
+1079 GNTDYGKTII
-1091 DTTYT
+1091 
-1096 KYVGGLV
+1096 
-1103 GHNGYLNSCTNRSNI
+1103 NGVERT
-1118 TLSGAAQISCKGIVG
+1118 AA
-1133 DTGYNDLYNCTDN
+1133 
-1146 GTVTRK
+1146 

>member
-1 MKRFVAAILAV
+1 MKRFVAAILAI

-74 DQLSMTATDSLSAL
+74 DQLNMTATDSLSAL

-96 DPDAENG
+96 DPDAENS

-168 TLPQYFVLKAFLLDT
+168 TLPQYFVLKVFLLDT

-198 TEEISDLKEAKASD
+198 TEEMSDLKEAKASD

-252 QDTDSYVYTVENPT
+252 QDADSYVYTVENPT

-291 QDIQE
+291 QDIRE

-354 MVDFS
+354 IVDFS

-370 DAIHAAADDAEADNG
+370 EAIHAAADDADADNG
-385 FVNDLT
+385 FVDDLT
-391 EAIGN
+391 EDIGN
-396 IFEPKKDNPSKEMSL
+396 IFEPKKDNQSKEKTL
-411 QVLMDK
+411 KVLMDK

-424 DDLEYSVKM
+424 DDLEYSVKL
-433 HIDSSIAMNANF
+433 HIDSSVAVNANF

-465 GVYSVEADLK
+465 GVYGVEADLK

-484 ATDAITGISFGVV
+484 ATDAMTGISFGVA
-497 ASIDVELNASAN
+497 ASIDVDLNASAN

-556 IGAAYNLVQLYF
+556 IGAAYNLVRLYF

-592 SRDGCDPVC
+592 SRDGCAPVC
-601 FAFNLHIT
+601 FAFNMHIT
-609 CSGNLQI
+609 CSGELQI

-637 AELYDGDAYWSPFR
+637 AELFDGDAYWSPFR

-681 YLQKDGNTPKI
+681 YLQKDGNTPEL

-780 EGAMPSFDTAN
+780 EGAMRNYASSTDPIS
-791 NGIPRPWDN
+791 PWSN
-800 GKIKKLI
+800 YLLKIKKI
-807 IREGVT
+807 IVREGVT
-813 EIGHQAFEGASAL
+813 GIGSGAFKGASNL
-826 TEVYLPE
+826 KELYLPE
-833 SLKYVNSEAF
+833 SLTHIAQEAF
-843 AYISTVPEVYYAG
+843 GYFPKSGVKIEYAG
-856 TVKDWHKVS
+856 TVKQWRNNVS
-865 KGTDNGTFSLVPVH
+865 VMLDSETSDYSNAGFVSTVKH
-879 CSDGVANVPMAGG
+879 CADGNTNAPMAGG
-892 DGSENNPFQVATA
+892 SGTKDDPYQIATA
-905 AQLESIQDKPDSLYY
+905 AQLDAIHDWPTATYY
-920 VLVNDIDLAGIEW
+920 VLVNDIDLSGIEW
-933 TPMVYFSGVLDGQGH
+933 VPYSGYINFDGQGH
-948 SIKNMTITEWSNLC
+948 TVSNLTIIRTDVSGEVNIGMFGA
-962 LDTGTRSHY
+962 LYSYYDNYYAGT
-971 VGLFQ
+971 FQ
-976 KSDSRWVHSSTG
+976 SRVS
-988 SWRKEASVIRNLNLE
+988 NLNLK
-1003 DVNIALDLAPSE
+1003 DVNIDITGTDESE
-1015 NPILLYIGALSASTT
+1015 TS
-1030 DYNNTPNG
+1030 
-1038 NFENCTVSGS
+1038 ETV
-1048 ISINDNSKN
+1048 
-1057 SLHLNVGGL
+1057 LNVGAIVGL
-1066 IGFAGREYCGIGN
+1066 NNASSDDIYIQNCSVSGRINVQGGFRAWIGGISGRGQQNCRTYVQN
-1079 CTSDLTITVHSD
+1079 CTNKADITYTRGEGTYECEVGALHGFQADVSDCTNYGTITANGKGMESCVR
-1091 DTTYT
+1091 T
-1096 KYVGGLV
+1096 VGSGNIDY
-1103 GHNGYLNSCTNRSNI
+1103 GKTIINGVERT
-1118 TLSGAAQISCKGIVG
+1118 AA
-1133 DTGYNDLYNCTDN
+1133 
-1146 GTVTRK
+1146 

>member
-74 DQLSMTATDSLSAL
+74 DQLSMAATDSLSAL

-96 DPDAENG
+96 DPDAENS

-168 TLPQYFVLKAFLLDT
+168 TLPQYFVLKVFLLDT

-198 TEEISDLKEAKASD
+198 TEEMSDLKEAKASD

-231 VKADVAVLDNDT
+231 VKADVALLDNDA
-243 VAPDENVIT
+243 VAPDENVIK
-252 QDTDSYVYTVENPT
+252 QDADSYVYTVENPT

-291 QDIQE
+291 QDIRE

-359 PEALEYTGEGA
+359 PEALEYTGAGA
-370 DAIHAAADDAEADNG
+370 DAIHTAADDAEADNG
-385 FVNDLT
+385 FVDDLT
-391 EAIGN
+391 EDIGN
-396 IFEPKKDNPSKEMSL
+396 IFEPKKDNQSKEKTL
-411 QVLMDK
+411 KVLMDK

-424 DDLEYSVKM
+424 DDLEYSVKL
-433 HIDSSIAMNANF
+433 HIDSSVAVNANF

-465 GVYSVEADLK
+465 GVYGVEADLK

-484 ATDAITGISFGVV
+484 ATDAMTGISFGVA
-497 ASIDVELNASAN
+497 ASIDVDLNASAN

-556 IGAAYNLVQLYF
+556 IGAAYNLVRLYF

-592 SRDGCDPVC
+592 SRDGCAPVC
-601 FAFNLHIT
+601 FAFNMHIT
-609 CSGNLQI
+609 CSGELQI

-681 YLQKDGNTPKI
+681 YLQKDGNTPEL

-769 NEKTGTLIISG
+769 NEKTGTFIISG
-780 EGAMPSFDTAN
+780 EGAMRNYASSTDPIS
-791 NGIPRPWDN
+791 PWSN
-800 GKIKKLI
+800 YVLKIKKI
-807 IREGVT
+807 IVREGVT
-813 EIGHQAFEGASAL
+813 GIGSGAFKGASNL
-826 TEVYLPE
+826 KELYLPE
-833 SLKYVNSEAF
+833 SLTHIAQEAF
-843 AYISTVPEVYYAG
+843 GYFPKSGVKIEYAG
-856 TVKDWHKVS
+856 TVKQWRNNVS
-865 KGTDNGTFSLVPVH
+865 VMLDSETSDYSNAGFVSTVKH
-879 CSDGVANVPMAGG
+879 CADGNTNAPMAGG
-892 DGSENNPFQVATA
+892 SGTKNDPYQIATA
-905 AQLESIQDKPDSLYY
+905 EQLDAIHDWPTATYY
-920 VLVNDIDLAGIEW
+920 VLVNDIDLSGIEW
-933 TPMVYFSGVLDGQGH
+933 IPYNGYINFDGQGH
-948 SIKNMTITEWSNLC
+948 TVSNLTITGTNINSRVNVGMFGGLKSYWS
-962 LDTGTRSHY
+962 DYYAGT
-971 VGLFQ
+971 FQ
-976 KSDSRWVHSSTG
+976 SRVS
-988 SWRKEASVIRNLNLE
+988 NLNLK
-1003 DVNIALDLAPSE
+1003 DVNIDITGTDNYTTTLCVGAIVGGYDGFNDSV
-1015 NPILLYIGALSASTT
+1015 YIQ
-1030 DYNNTPNG
+1030 
-1038 NFENCTVSGS
+1038 NCTASGK
-1048 ISINDNSKN
+1048 INVQGGFRAW
-1057 SLHLNVGGL
+1057 VGGL
-1066 IGFAGREYCGIGN
+1066 TGGGIYIENSTNKVDITYTRGENTYECGISPFGGIASNSTNYGTIVANGKDMESHVETVGN
-1079 CTSDLTITVHSD
+1079 GNTDYGKTII
-1091 DTTYT
+1091 
-1096 KYVGGLV
+1096 
-1103 GHNGYLNSCTNRSNI
+1103 NGVERT
-1118 TLSGAAQISCKGIVG
+1118 AA
-1133 DTGYNDLYNCTDN
+1133 
-1146 GTVTRK
+1146 

>member
-1 MKRFVAAILAV
+1 MKRLVAAILAI

-74 DQLSMTATDSLSAL
+74 DQLSMAATDSLSAL

-96 DPDAENG
+96 DPDAENS

-168 TLPQYFVLKAFLLDT
+168 TLPQYFVLKVFLLDT

-198 TEEISDLKEAKASD
+198 TEEMSDLKEAKASD

-231 VKADVAVLDNDT
+231 VKADVALLDNDA

-252 QDTDSYVYTVENPT
+252 QDADSYVYTVENPT

-291 QDIQE
+291 QDIRE

-354 MVDFS
+354 IVDFS

-370 DAIHAAADDAEADNG
+370 DAIHAAADDADADNG
-385 FVNDLT
+385 FVDDLT
-391 EAIGN
+391 EDIGN
-396 IFEPKKDNPSKEMSL
+396 IFEPKKDNQSKEKTL
-411 QVLMDK
+411 KVLMDK

-424 DDLEYSVKM
+424 DDLEYSVKL
-433 HIDSSIAMNANF
+433 HIDSSVAVNANF

-465 GVYSVEADLK
+465 GVYGVEANLK
-475 ATVDLGEYD
+475 ATVDLGKYD
-484 ATDAITGISFGVV
+484 ATDVMTGISFGVA

-592 SRDGCDPVC
+592 SRDGCAPVC

-616 GMRLIFEKDDIMF
+616 GMQLVPGKDGIMF

-681 YLQKDGNTPKI
+681 YLQKDGNTPEL

-769 NEKTGTLIISG
+769 NEKTGTFIISG
-780 EGAMPSFDTAN
+780 EGAMRNYASSTDP
-791 NGIPRPWDN
+791 IRPWGN
-800 GKIKKLI
+800 YVLKIKKI
-807 IREGVT
+807 IVREGVT
-813 EIGHQAFEGASAL
+813 GIGSGAFNGASNL
-826 TEVYLPE
+826 KELYLPE
-833 SLKYVNSEAF
+833 SLTHIAQEAF
-843 AYISTVPEVYYAG
+843 GYFPKSGVKIEYAG
-856 TVKDWHKVS
+856 TVKQWRNNVS
-865 KGTDNGTFSLVPVH
+865 VMLDSETSDYSNAGFVSTVKH
-879 CSDGVANVPMAGG
+879 CADGDTNLPMAGG
-892 DGSENNPFQVATA
+892 SGTKNDPYQIATA
-905 AQLESIQDKPDSLYY
+905 EQLDAIHDWPTATYY
-920 VLVNDIDLAGIEW
+920 VLVNDIDLSGIEW
-933 TPMVYFSGVLDGQGH
+933 IPYNGYINFDGQGH
-948 SIKNMTITEWSNLC
+948 TVSNLTITGTNINSRVNVGMFGGLKSYWSNYYA
-962 LDTGTRSHY
+962 GT
-971 VGLFQ
+971 FQ
-976 KSDSRWVHSSTG
+976 SRVS
-988 SWRKEASVIRNLNLE
+988 NLNLK
-1003 DVNIALDLAPSE
+1003 DVNIDITGTDNYTTTLCVGAIVGGYDGFNDSV
-1015 NPILLYIGALSASTT
+1015 YIQ
-1030 DYNNTPNG
+1030 
-1038 NFENCTVSGS
+1038 NCTASGK
-1048 ISINDNSKN
+1048 INVQGGFRAW
-1057 SLHLNVGGL
+1057 VGGL
-1066 IGFAGREYCGIGN
+1066 TGGGIYIENSTNKVDITYTRGENTYECGISPFGGIASNSTNYGTIVANGKDMESHVETVSNGN
-1079 CTSDLTITVHSD
+1079 TDYGKTII
-1091 DTTYT
+1091 
-1096 KYVGGLV
+1096 
-1103 GHNGYLNSCTNRSNI
+1103 NGVERT
-1118 TLSGAAQISCKGIVG
+1118 AA
-1133 DTGYNDLYNCTDN
+1133 
-1146 GTVTRK
+1146 

>member
-1 MKRFVAAILAV
+1 MKRFVAAILAI

-74 DQLSMTATDSLSAL
+74 DQLSMAATDSLSAL

-114 AGVTGQTATVR
+114 AGVTEQTATVR

-168 TLPQYFVLKAFLLDT
+168 TLPQYFVLKVFLLDT

-198 TEEISDLKEAKASD
+198 TEEMSDLKEAKASD

-231 VKADVAVLDNDT
+231 VKADVALLDNDA

-252 QDTDSYVYTVENPT
+252 QDADSYVYTVENPT

-354 MVDFS
+354 IVDFS

-370 DAIHAAADDAEADNG
+370 DAIHAAADDADADNG
-385 FVNDLT
+385 FVDDLT
-391 EAIGN
+391 EDIGN
-396 IFEPKKDNPSKEMSL
+396 IFEPKKDNQSKEKTL
-411 QVLMDK
+411 KVLMDK

-424 DDLEYSVKM
+424 DDLEYSVKL
-433 HIDSSIAMNANF
+433 HIDSSVAVNANF

-465 GVYSVEADLK
+465 GVYGVEANLK
-475 ATVDLGEYD
+475 ATVDLGKYD
-484 ATDAITGISFGVV
+484 ATDVMTGISFGVA
-497 ASIDVELNASAN
+497 ASIDVDLNASAN

-592 SRDGCDPVC
+592 SRDGCAPVC
-601 FAFNLHIT
+601 FAFNMHIT

-616 GMRLIFEKDDIMF
+616 GMQLVPGKDGIMF

-681 YLQKDGNTPKI
+681 YLQKDGNTPEL

-780 EGAMPSFDTAN
+780 EGAMRNYASSTDPIS
-791 NGIPRPWDN
+791 PWSN
-800 GKIKKLI
+800 YLLKIKKI
-807 IREGVT
+807 IVREGVT
-813 EIGHQAFEGASAL
+813 GIGSGAFKGASNL
-826 TEVYLPE
+826 KELYLPE
-833 SLKYVNSEAF
+833 SLTHIAQEAF
-843 AYISTVPEVYYAG
+843 GYFPKSGVKIEYAG
-856 TVKDWHKVS
+856 TVKQWRNNVS
-865 KGTDNGTFSLVPVH
+865 VMLDSETSDYSNAGFVSTVKH
-879 CSDGVANVPMAGG
+879 CADGNTNAPMAGG
-892 DGSENNPFQVATA
+892 SGTKDDPYQIATA
-905 AQLESIQDKPDSLYY
+905 EQLDAIHDWPTATYY
-920 VLVNDIDLAGIEW
+920 VLVNDIDLSGIEW
-933 TPMVYFSGVLDGQGH
+933 VPYSGYINFDGQGH
-948 SIKNMTITEWSNLC
+948 TVSNLTIIKTDVSGEANIGMFGA
-962 LDTGTRSHY
+962 LYSYYDNYYAGT
-971 VGLFQ
+971 FQ
-976 KSDSRWVHSSTG
+976 SRVS
-988 SWRKEASVIRNLNLE
+988 NLNLK
-1003 DVNIALDLAPSE
+1003 DVNIDITGTDESE
-1015 NPILLYIGALSASTT
+1015 
-1030 DYNNTPNG
+1030 
-1038 NFENCTVSGS
+1038 TV
-1048 ISINDNSKN
+1048 
-1057 SLHLNVGGL
+1057 LNVGAIVGL
-1066 IGFAGREYCGIGN
+1066 NNASSDDIYIQNCSVSGRINVQGGFRAWVGGISGRGQQNCRTYVQN
-1079 CTSDLTITVHSD
+1079 CTNKADITYTRGEGTYECEVGALHGFQADVSDCTNYGTITANGKGMESCVR
-1091 DTTYT
+1091 T
-1096 KYVGGLV
+1096 VGSGNTDY
-1103 GHNGYLNSCTNRSNI
+1103 GKTIINGVERT
-1118 TLSGAAQISCKGIVG
+1118 AA
-1133 DTGYNDLYNCTDN
+1133 
-1146 GTVTRK
+1146 

>member
-1 MKRFVAAILAV
+1 MKRFVAAILAI

-74 DQLSMTATDSLSAL
+74 DQLSMAATDSLSAL

-96 DPDAENG
+96 DPDAENS

-168 TLPQYFVLKAFLLDT
+168 TLPQYFVLKVFLLDT

-198 TEEISDLKEAKASD
+198 TEEMSDLKEAKASD

-231 VKADVAVLDNDT
+231 VKADVALLDNDA

-252 QDTDSYVYTVENPT
+252 QDADSYVYTVENPT

-291 QDIQE
+291 QDIRE

-385 FVNDLT
+385 FVDDLT
-391 EAIGN
+391 EDIGN
-396 IFEPKKDNPSKEMSL
+396 IFEPKKDNQSKEKTL
-411 QVLMDK
+411 KVLMDK

-424 DDLEYSVKM
+424 DDLEYSVKL
-433 HIDSSIAMNANF
+433 HIDSSVAVNANF

-465 GVYSVEADLK
+465 GVYGVEANLK
-475 ATVDLGEYD
+475 ATVDLGKYD
-484 ATDAITGISFGVV
+484 ATDVMTGISFGVA

-592 SRDGCDPVC
+592 SRDGCAPVC

-616 GMRLIFEKDDIMF
+616 GMQLVPGKDGIMF

-637 AELYDGDAYWSPFR
+637 AELFDGDAYWSPFR

-681 YLQKDGNTPKI
+681 YLQKSGNTPKI

-780 EGAMPSFDTAN
+780 EGAMRNYASSTDPIS
-791 NGIPRPWDN
+791 PWSN
-800 GKIKKLI
+800 YLLKIKKI
-807 IREGVT
+807 IVREGVT
-813 EIGHQAFEGASAL
+813 GIGSGAFKGASNL
-826 TEVYLPE
+826 KELYLPE
-833 SLKYVNSEAF
+833 SLTHIAQEAF
-843 AYISTVPEVYYAG
+843 GYFPKSGVKIEYAG
-856 TVKDWHKVS
+856 TVKQWRNNVS
-865 KGTDNGTFSLVPVH
+865 VMLDSETSDYSNAGFVSTVKH
-879 CSDGVANVPMAGG
+879 CADGNTNAPMAGG
-892 DGSENNPFQVATA
+892 SGTKDDPYQIATA
-905 AQLESIQDKPDSLYY
+905 EQLDAIHDWPTATYY
-920 VLVNDIDLAGIEW
+920 VLVNDIDLSGIEW
-933 TPMVYFSGVLDGQGH
+933 VPYSGYINFDGQGH
-948 SIKNMTITEWSNLC
+948 TVSNLTIIKTDVSGEANIGMFGA
-962 LDTGTRSHY
+962 LYSYYDNYYAGT
-971 VGLFQ
+971 FQ
-976 KSDSRWVHSSTG
+976 SRVS
-988 SWRKEASVIRNLNLE
+988 NLNLK
-1003 DVNIALDLAPSE
+1003 DVNIDITGTDESE
-1015 NPILLYIGALSASTT
+1015 
-1030 DYNNTPNG
+1030 
-1038 NFENCTVSGS
+1038 TV
-1048 ISINDNSKN
+1048 
-1057 SLHLNVGGL
+1057 LNVGAIVGL
-1066 IGFAGREYCGIGN
+1066 NNASSDDIYIQNCSVSGRINVQGGFRTWIGGISGRGQQNCRTYVQN
-1079 CTSDLTITVHSD
+1079 CTNKADITYTRGEGTYECEVGALHGFQADVSDCTNYGTITANGKGMESCVR
-1091 DTTYT
+1091 T
-1096 KYVGGLV
+1096 VGSGNIDY
-1103 GHNGYLNSCTNRSNI
+1103 GKTIINGVERT
-1118 TLSGAAQISCKGIVG
+1118 AA
-1133 DTGYNDLYNCTDN
+1133 
-1146 GTVTRK
+1146 

>member
-96 DPDAENG
+96 DPDAENS

-168 TLPQYFVLKAFLLDT
+168 TLPQYFVLKVFLLDT
-183 EEHSALSDTYVSTLF
+183 EEHSALSDTYVCTLF
-198 TEEISDLKEAKASD
+198 TEEMSDLKEAKASD

-243 VAPDENVIT
+243 VAPNENVIT
-252 QDTDSYVYTVENPT
+252 QDADSYVYTVENPT

-370 DAIHAAADDAEADNG
+370 DAIRAAADDADADNG
-385 FVNDLT
+385 FVDDLT
-391 EAIGN
+391 EEIGN
-396 IFEPKKDNPSKEMSL
+396 IFEPKKDNQSKEKTL
-411 QVLMDK
+411 KVLMDK

-424 DDLEYSVKM
+424 DDLEYSVKL
-433 HIDSSIAMNANF
+433 HIDSSVAVNANF

-465 GVYSVEADLK
+465 GVYGVEADLK
-475 ATVDLGEYD
+475 ATVDLGEYN
-484 ATDAITGISFGVV
+484 ATDVMTGISFGVA

-556 IGAAYNLVQLYF
+556 MGAAYNLVRLYF

-601 FAFNLHIT
+601 FAFNMHIT
-609 CSGNLQI
+609 CSGELQI
-616 GMRLIFEKDDIMF
+616 GMRLVPGKDDIMF

-681 YLQKDGNTPKI
+681 YLQKDGNTPEL

-780 EGAMPSFDTAN
+780 EGAMRNYASSTDP
-791 NGIPRPWDN
+791 IRPWSN
-800 GKIKKLI
+800 YVLKIKKI
-807 IREGVT
+807 IVREGVT
-813 EIGHQAFEGASAL
+813 GIGSGAFNGVPNLKEL
-826 TEVYLPE
+826 YLPE
-833 SLKYVNSEAF
+833 SLTHIAREAF
-843 AYISTVPEVYYAG
+843 ANFPESGVKIEYAG
-856 TVKDWHKVS
+856 TRKQWRAINVESVVGDY
-865 KGTDNGTFSLVPVH
+865 GYDNARFINALKH
-879 CSDGVANVPMAGG
+879 CADGDVDTPLAGG
-892 DGSENNPFQVATA
+892 DGSANDPFRIETA
-905 AQLESIQDKPDSLYY
+905 EQLQDMAGRAYGTSF
-920 VLVNDIDLAGIEW
+920 VLTKDIDLAGIEW
-933 TPMVYFSGVLDGQGH
+933 EPISGRYRFDGQNH
-948 SIKNMTITEWSNLC
+948 TIKNLTITKTDLEK
-962 LDTGTRSHY
+962 DTQI
-971 VGLFQ
+971 GLFGAL
-976 KSDSRWVHSSTG
+976 SSLYTG
-988 SWRKEASVIRNLNLE
+988 SWSFVSTVVNLNLE
-1003 DVNIALDLAPSE
+1003 NVNISVTARDDTSVGISVGA
-1015 NPILLYIGALSASTT
+1015 ILGQH
-1030 DYNNTPNG
+1030 DGFNEEVKV
-1038 NFENCTVSGS
+1038 ENCTVSGK
-1048 ISINDNSKN
+1048 INVQGGKYAA
-1057 SLHLNVGGL
+1057 VGGI
-1066 IGFAGREYCGIGN
+1066 IGSGYQYGTSANNCTCKVDITYTSGEKTSYYDVGPLQGVNVSLNN
-1079 CTSDLTITVHSD
+1079 CTSTGKVII
-1091 DTTYT
+1091 
-1096 KYVGGLV
+1096 
-1103 GHNGYLNSCTNRSNI
+1103 NGVERT
-1118 TLSGAAQISCKGIVG
+1118 AA
-1133 DTGYNDLYNCTDN
+1133 
-1146 GTVTRK
+1146 

>member
-65 GKLSQSTTS
+65 GNLSQSTTS

-168 TLPQYFVLKAFLLDT
+168 TLPQYFVLKVFLLDT

-198 TEEISDLKEAKASD
+198 TEEMSDLKEAKASD
-212 FDPELVVNLD
+212 FDPDLVVNLD

-243 VAPDENVIT
+243 VTPDENVIT
-252 QDTDSYVYTVENPT
+252 QDADSYVYTVENPT
-266 EEFRNLQAGDTFVY
+266 EEFRNLQEGDTFVY

-329 HYVEGSAESGADGSV
+329 HYVAGSAESGADGSV

-370 DAIHAAADDAEADNG
+370 DTIRAAADDAEADNG
-385 FVNDLT
+385 FVDDLT
-391 EAIGN
+391 EEIGN
-396 IFEPKKDNPSKEMSL
+396 IFEPKKDNQSKEKTL
-411 QVLMDK
+411 KVLMDK

-424 DDLEYSVKM
+424 DDLEYSVKL
-433 HIDSSIAMNANF
+433 HIDSSVAVNANF

-465 GVYSVEADLK
+465 GVYGVEANLK
-475 ATVDLGEYD
+475 ATVDLGEYN
-484 ATDAITGISFGVV
+484 ATDVMTGISFGVA
-497 ASIDVELNASAN
+497 ASIDVDLNASAN

-592 SRDGCDPVC
+592 SRDGCAPVC
-601 FAFNLHIT
+601 FAFNMHIT

-616 GMRLIFEKDDIMF
+616 GMQLVPGKDEIMF

-681 YLQKDGNTPKI
+681 YLQKDGNTPEL

-769 NEKTGTLIISG
+769 NEKTGTFIISG
-780 EGAMPSFDTAN
+780 EGAMRNYASSTDPIS
-791 NGIPRPWDN
+791 PWSN
-800 GKIKKLI
+800 YVLKIKKI
-807 IREGVT
+807 IVREGVT
-813 EIGHQAFEGASAL
+813 GIGSGAFKGASNL
-826 TEVYLPE
+826 KELYLPE
-833 SLKYVNSEAF
+833 SLTHIAQEAF
-843 AYISTVPEVYYAG
+843 GYFPKSGVKIEYAG
-856 TVKDWHKVS
+856 TVKQWRNNVS
-865 KGTDNGTFSLVPVH
+865 VMLDSETSDYSNAGFVSTVKH
-879 CSDGVANVPMAGG
+879 CADGNTNAPMAGG
-892 DGSENNPFQVATA
+892 SGTKNDPYQIATA
-905 AQLESIQDKPDSLYY
+905 EQLDAIHDWPTATYY
-920 VLVNDIDLAGIEW
+920 VLVNDIDLSGIEW
-933 TPMVYFSGVLDGQGH
+933 IPYNGYINFDGQGH
-948 SIKNMTITEWSNLC
+948 TVSNLTITGTNINSRVNVGMFGGLKSYWSNYYA
-962 LDTGTRSHY
+962 GT
-971 VGLFQ
+971 FQ
-976 KSDSRWVHSSTG
+976 SRVS
-988 SWRKEASVIRNLNLE
+988 NLNLK
-1003 DVNIALDLAPSE
+1003 DVNIDITGTD
-1015 NPILLYIGALSASTT
+1015 NYTTTLYVGAIVGSYDGFNDSV
-1030 DYNNTPNG
+1030 YIQ
-1038 NFENCTVSGS
+1038 NCTASGK
-1048 ISINDNSKN
+1048 INVQGGFRAW
-1057 SLHLNVGGL
+1057 VGGL
-1066 IGFAGREYCGIGN
+1066 TGGGIYIENSTNKVDITYTRGENTYECGIRPFGGIASNSTNYGTIVANGKDMESHVETVSNGN
-1079 CTSDLTITVHSD
+1079 TDYGKTII
-1091 DTTYT
+1091 
-1096 KYVGGLV
+1096 
-1103 GHNGYLNSCTNRSNI
+1103 NGVER
-1118 TLSGAAQISCKGIVG
+1118 AAA
-1133 DTGYNDLYNCTDN
+1133 
-1146 GTVTRK
+1146 

>member
-162 EIPLTG
+162 EIPLIG
-168 TLPQYFVLKAFLLDT
+168 TLPQYFVLKVFLLDT

-252 QDTDSYVYTVENPT
+252 QDADSYVYTVENPT
-266 EEFRNLQAGDTFVY
+266 EEFRDLQAGDTFVY

-354 MVDFS
+354 IVDFS

-370 DAIHAAADDAEADNG
+370 DAIHAAADDADADNG
-385 FVNDLT
+385 FVDDLT
-391 EAIGN
+391 EDIGN
-396 IFEPKKDNPSKEMSL
+396 IFEPKKDNQSKEKTL
-411 QVLMDK
+411 KVLMDK

-424 DDLEYSVKM
+424 DDLEYSVKL
-433 HIDSSIAMNANF
+433 HIDSSVAVNANF

-465 GVYSVEADLK
+465 GVYGVEANLK
-475 ATVDLGEYD
+475 ATVDLGKYD
-484 ATDAITGISFGVV
+484 ATDVMTGISFGVA
-497 ASIDVELNASAN
+497 ASIDVDLNASAN

-592 SRDGCDPVC
+592 SRDGCAPVC

-616 GMRLIFEKDDIMF
+616 GMQLVPGKDGIMF

-681 YLQKDGNTPKI
+681 YLQKDGNTPEL

-752 SGRVDD
+752 SGRADD

-780 EGAMPSFDTAN
+780 EGAMRNYASSTDPIS
-791 NGIPRPWDN
+791 PWSN
-800 GKIKKLI
+800 YVLKIKKI
-807 IREGVT
+807 IVREGVT
-813 EIGHQAFEGASAL
+813 GIGSGAFKGAPNL
-826 TEVYLPE
+826 KELYLPE
-833 SLKYVNSEAF
+833 SLTHIAQEAF
-843 AYISTVPEVYYAG
+843 GYFPKSGVKIEYAG
-856 TVKDWHKVS
+856 TVKQWRNNVS
-865 KGTDNGTFSLVPVH
+865 VMLDSETSDYSNAGFVSTVKH
-879 CSDGVANVPMAGG
+879 CADGDTNAPMAGG
-892 DGSENNPFQVATA
+892 SGTKDDPYQIATA
-905 AQLESIQDKPDSLYY
+905 AQLDAIHDWPTATYY
-920 VLVNDIDLAGIEW
+920 VLVNDIDLSGIEW
-933 TPMVYFSGVLDGQGH
+933 VPYSGYINFDGQGH
-948 SIKNMTITEWSNLC
+948 TVSNLTITGTNINSRVNVGMFGGLKSYWSNYYA
-962 LDTGTRSHY
+962 GT
-971 VGLFQ
+971 FQ
-976 KSDSRWVHSSTG
+976 SRVS
-988 SWRKEASVIRNLNLE
+988 NLNLK
-1003 DVNIALDLAPSE
+1003 DVNIDITGTDNYTTTLCVGAIVGGYDGFNDSV
-1015 NPILLYIGALSASTT
+1015 YIQ
-1030 DYNNTPNG
+1030 
-1038 NFENCTVSGS
+1038 NCTASGK
-1048 ISINDNSKN
+1048 INVQGGFRAW
-1057 SLHLNVGGL
+1057 VGGL
-1066 IGFAGREYCGIGN
+1066 TGGGIYIENSTNKVDITYTRGENTYECGISPFGGIASNSTNYGTIVANGKDMESHVETVGN
-1079 CTSDLTITVHSD
+1079 GNTDYGKTII
-1091 DTTYT
+1091 
-1096 KYVGGLV
+1096 
-1103 GHNGYLNSCTNRSNI
+1103 NGVERT
-1118 TLSGAAQISCKGIVG
+1118 AA
-1133 DTGYNDLYNCTDN
+1133 
-1146 GTVTRK
+1146 

>member
-65 GKLSQSTTS
+65 GKLSSQSTTS

-168 TLPQYFVLKAFLLDT
+168 TLPQYFVLKVFLLDT

-252 QDTDSYVYTVENPT
+252 QDADSYVYTVENPT

-370 DAIHAAADDAEADNG
+370 DAIHTAADDADADNG
-385 FVNDLT
+385 FVDDLT
-391 EAIGN
+391 EDIGN
-396 IFEPKKDNPSKEMSL
+396 IFEPKKDNQSKEKTL
-411 QVLMDK
+411 KVLMDK

-424 DDLEYSVKM
+424 DDLEYSVKL
-433 HIDSSIAMNANF
+433 HIDSSVAVNANF

-465 GVYSVEADLK
+465 GVYGVEADLK

-484 ATDAITGISFGVV
+484 ATDAMTGISFGVA
-497 ASIDVELNASAN
+497 ASIDVDLNASAN

-556 IGAAYNLVQLYF
+556 IGAAYNLVRLYF

-601 FAFNLHIT
+601 FAFNMHIT
-609 CSGNLQI
+609 CSGELQI

-681 YLQKDGNTPKI
+681 YLQKDGNTPEL

-733 ALEVTLT
+733 AMEVTLT

-769 NEKTGTLIISG
+769 NEKTGTFIISG
-780 EGAMPSFDTAN
+780 EGAMRNYASSTDPIS
-791 NGIPRPWDN
+791 PWSN
-800 GKIKKLI
+800 YVLKIKKI
-807 IREGVT
+807 IVREGVT
-813 EIGHQAFEGASAL
+813 GIGSGAFKGASNL
-826 TEVYLPE
+826 KELYLPE
-833 SLKYVNSEAF
+833 SLTHIAQEAF
-843 AYISTVPEVYYAG
+843 GYFPKSGVKIEYAG
-856 TVKDWHKVS
+856 TVKQWRNNVS
-865 KGTDNGTFSLVPVH
+865 VMLDSETSDYSNAGFVSTVKH
-879 CSDGVANVPMAGG
+879 CADGNTNAPMAGG
-892 DGSENNPFQVATA
+892 SGTKNDPYQIATA
-905 AQLESIQDKPDSLYY
+905 EQLDAIHDWPTATYY
-920 VLVNDIDLAGIEW
+920 VLVNDIDLSGIEW
-933 TPMVYFSGVLDGQGH
+933 IPYNGYINFDGQGH
-948 SIKNMTITEWSNLC
+948 TVSNLTITGTNINSRVNVGMFGGLKSYWSNYYA
-962 LDTGTRSHY
+962 GT
-971 VGLFQ
+971 FQ
-976 KSDSRWVHSSTG
+976 SRVS
-988 SWRKEASVIRNLNLE
+988 NLNLK
-1003 DVNIALDLAPSE
+1003 DVNIDITGTD
-1015 NPILLYIGALSASTT
+1015 NYTTTLYVGAIVGSYDGFNDSV
-1030 DYNNTPNG
+1030 YIQ
-1038 NFENCTVSGS
+1038 NCTASGK
-1048 ISINDNSKN
+1048 INVQGGFRAW
-1057 SLHLNVGGL
+1057 VGGL
-1066 IGFAGREYCGIGN
+1066 TGGGIYIENSTNKVDITYTRGENTYECGIRPFGGIASNSTNYGTIVANGKDMESHVETVSNGN
-1079 CTSDLTITVHSD
+1079 TDYGKTII
-1091 DTTYT
+1091 
-1096 KYVGGLV
+1096 
-1103 GHNGYLNSCTNRSNI
+1103 NGVERT
-1118 TLSGAAQISCKGIVG
+1118 AA
-1133 DTGYNDLYNCTDN
+1133 
-1146 GTVTRK
+1146 

>member
-1 MKRFVAAILAV
+1 MKRFVAAILAI

-96 DPDAENG
+96 DPDAENS

-162 EIPLTG
+162 EISLTG
-168 TLPQYFVLKAFLLDT
+168 TLPQYFVIKVFLLDT

-198 TEEISDLKEAKASD
+198 TEEMSDLKEAKASD

-243 VAPDENVIT
+243 VTPDENVIT
-252 QDTDSYVYTVENPT
+252 QDADSYVYTVENPT

-291 QDIQE
+291 QDIRE

-385 FVNDLT
+385 FVDDLT
-391 EAIGN
+391 EDIGN
-396 IFEPKKDNPSKEMSL
+396 IFEPKKDNQSKEKTL
-411 QVLMDK
+411 KVLMDK

-424 DDLEYSVKM
+424 DDLEYSVKL
-433 HIDSSIAMNANF
+433 HIDSSVAVNANF

-465 GVYSVEADLK
+465 GVYGVEANLK
-475 ATVDLGEYD
+475 ATVDLGEYN
-484 ATDAITGISFGVV
+484 ATDALTGVSFGVA
-497 ASIDVELNASAN
+497 ASIDVDLNASAN

-592 SRDGCDPVC
+592 SRDGCAPVC

-616 GMRLIFEKDDIMF
+616 GMQLVPGKDGIMF

-637 AELYDGDAYWSPFR
+637 AELFDGDAYWSPFR

-681 YLQKDGNTPKI
+681 YLQKDGNTPEL

-758 GSDENRITYTF
+758 GSDKNRITYTF
-769 NEKTGTLIISG
+769 NEKTGTFIISG
-780 EGAMPSFDTAN
+780 EGAMRNYASSTDPIS
-791 NGIPRPWDN
+791 PWSN
-800 GKIKKLI
+800 YLLKIKKI
-807 IREGVT
+807 IVREGVT
-813 EIGHQAFEGASAL
+813 GIGSGAFKGASNL
-826 TEVYLPE
+826 KELYLPE
-833 SLKYVNSEAF
+833 SLTHIAQEAF
-843 AYISTVPEVYYAG
+843 GYFPKSGVKIEYAG
-856 TVKDWHKVS
+856 TVKQWRNNVS
-865 KGTDNGTFSLVPVH
+865 VMLDSETSDYSNAGFVSTVKH
-879 CSDGVANVPMAGG
+879 CADGNTNAPMAGG
-892 DGSENNPFQVATA
+892 SGTKDDPYQIATA
-905 AQLESIQDKPDSLYY
+905 EQLDAIHDWPTATYY
-920 VLVNDIDLAGIEW
+920 VLVNDIDLSGIEW
-933 TPMVYFSGVLDGQGH
+933 VPYSGYINFDGQGH
-948 SIKNMTITEWSNLC
+948 TVSNLTIIRTDVSGEVNIGMFGA
-962 LDTGTRSHY
+962 LYSYYNNYYAGT
-971 VGLFQ
+971 FQ
-976 KSDSRWVHSSTG
+976 SRVS
-988 SWRKEASVIRNLNLE
+988 NLNLK
-1003 DVNIALDLAPSE
+1003 DVNIDITGTDESE
-1015 NPILLYIGALSASTT
+1015 
-1030 DYNNTPNG
+1030 
-1038 NFENCTVSGS
+1038 TV
-1048 ISINDNSKN
+1048 
-1057 SLHLNVGGL
+1057 LNVGAIVGL
-1066 IGFAGREYCGIGN
+1066 NNASSNDIYIQNCSVSGRINVQGGFRTWIGGISGRGQQNCRTFVRN
-1079 CTSDLTITVHSD
+1079 CTNKADITYTRGEGTYECEVGALHGFQADVSDCTNYGTITANGKGMESCVR
-1091 DTTYT
+1091 T
-1096 KYVGGLV
+1096 VGSGNIDY
-1103 GHNGYLNSCTNRSNI
+1103 GKTIINGVERT
-1118 TLSGAAQISCKGIVG
+1118 AA
-1133 DTGYNDLYNCTDN
+1133 
-1146 GTVTRK
+1146 

>member
-1 MKRFVAAILAV
+1 MKRFVAAILAI

-54 PYAAAMAQQQT
+54 PYAAAMAQQKT

-74 DQLSMTATDSLSAL
+74 DQLSMAATDSLSAL

-96 DPDAENG
+96 DPDAENS

-168 TLPQYFVLKAFLLDT
+168 TLPQYFVLKVFLLDT

-198 TEEISDLKEAKASD
+198 TEEMSDLKEAKASD

-231 VKADVAVLDNDT
+231 VKADVALLDNDA

-252 QDTDSYVYTVENPT
+252 QDADSYVYTVENPT

-329 HYVEGSAESGADGSV
+329 RYVEGSAESGADGSV
-344 TSNVTVQESA
+344 TSNVTVQEPA

-370 DAIHAAADDAEADNG
+370 DTIRAAADDAEADNG
-385 FVNDLT
+385 FVDDLT
-391 EAIGN
+391 EDIGN
-396 IFEPKKDNPSKEMSL
+396 IFEPKKDNQSKEKTL
-411 QVLMDK
+411 KVLMDK

-424 DDLEYSVKM
+424 DDLEYSVKL
-433 HIDSSIAMNANF
+433 HIDSSVAVNANF

-465 GVYSVEADLK
+465 GVYGVEANLK
-475 ATVDLGEYD
+475 ATVDLGEYN
-484 ATDAITGISFGVV
+484 ATDVMTGISFGVA
-497 ASIDVELNASAN
+497 ASIDVDLNASAN

-592 SRDGCDPVC
+592 SRDGCAPVC
-601 FAFNLHIT
+601 FAFNMHIT

-616 GMRLIFEKDDIMF
+616 GMQLVPGKDEIMF

-681 YLQKDGNTPKI
+681 YLQKDGNTPEL

-769 NEKTGTLIISG
+769 NEKTGTFIISG
-780 EGAMPSFDTAN
+780 EGAMRNYASSTDPIS
-791 NGIPRPWDN
+791 PWSN
-800 GKIKKLI
+800 YVLKIKKI
-807 IREGVT
+807 IVREGVT
-813 EIGHQAFEGASAL
+813 GIGSGAFKGASNL
-826 TEVYLPE
+826 KELYLPE
-833 SLKYVNSEAF
+833 SLTHIAQEAF
-843 AYISTVPEVYYAG
+843 GYFPKSGVKIEYAG
-856 TVKDWHKVS
+856 TVKQWRNNVS
-865 KGTDNGTFSLVPVH
+865 VMLDSETSDYSNAGFVSTVKH
-879 CSDGVANVPMAGG
+879 CADGNTNAPMAGG
-892 DGSENNPFQVATA
+892 SGTKNDPYQIATA
-905 AQLESIQDKPDSLYY
+905 EQLDAIHDWPTATYY
-920 VLVNDIDLAGIEW
+920 VLVNDIDLSGIEW
-933 TPMVYFSGVLDGQGH
+933 IPYNGYINFDGQGH
-948 SIKNMTITEWSNLC
+948 TVSNLTITGTNINSRVNVGMFGGLKSYWSNYYA
-962 LDTGTRSHY
+962 GT
-971 VGLFQ
+971 FQ
-976 KSDSRWVHSSTG
+976 SRVS
-988 SWRKEASVIRNLNLE
+988 NLNLK
-1003 DVNIALDLAPSE
+1003 DVNIDITGTD
-1015 NPILLYIGALSASTT
+1015 NYTTTLYVGAIVGSYDGFNDSV
-1030 DYNNTPNG
+1030 YIQ
-1038 NFENCTVSGS
+1038 NCTASGK
-1048 ISINDNSKN
+1048 INVQGGFRAW
-1057 SLHLNVGGL
+1057 VGGL
-1066 IGFAGREYCGIGN
+1066 TGGGIYIENSTNKVDITYTRGENTYECGIRPFGGIASNSTNYGTIVANGKDMESHVETVSNGN
-1079 CTSDLTITVHSD
+1079 TDYGKTII
-1091 DTTYT
+1091 
-1096 KYVGGLV
+1096 
-1103 GHNGYLNSCTNRSNI
+1103 NGVER
-1118 TLSGAAQISCKGIVG
+1118 AAA
-1133 DTGYNDLYNCTDN
+1133 
-1146 GTVTRK
+1146 

>member
-74 DQLSMTATDSLSAL
+74 DQLSMAATDSLSAL

-96 DPDAENG
+96 DPDAENS

-168 TLPQYFVLKAFLLDT
+168 TLPQYFVLKVFLLDT

-198 TEEISDLKEAKASD
+198 TEEMSDLKEAKASD

-231 VKADVAVLDNDT
+231 VKADVALLDNDA
-243 VAPDENVIT
+243 VAPDENVIK
-252 QDTDSYVYTVENPT
+252 QDADSYVYTVENPT

-291 QDIQE
+291 QDIRE

-329 HYVEGSAESGADGSV
+329 HYVEDSAESGADGSV

-359 PEALEYTGEGA
+359 PEALEYTGAGA
-370 DAIHAAADDAEADNG
+370 DAIHTAADDAEADNG
-385 FVNDLT
+385 FVDDLT
-391 EAIGN
+391 EDIGN
-396 IFEPKKDNPSKEMSL
+396 IFEPKKDNQSKEKTL
-411 QVLMDK
+411 KVLMDK

-424 DDLEYSVKM
+424 DDLEYSVKL
-433 HIDSSIAMNANF
+433 HIDSSVAVNANF

-465 GVYSVEADLK
+465 GVYGVEADLK

-484 ATDAITGISFGVV
+484 ATDAMTGISFGVA
-497 ASIDVELNASAN
+497 ASIDVDLNASAN

-556 IGAAYNLVQLYF
+556 IGAAYNLVRLYF

-592 SRDGCDPVC
+592 SRDGCAPVC
-601 FAFNLHIT
+601 FAFNMHIT
-609 CSGNLQI
+609 CSGELQI

-681 YLQKDGNTPKI
+681 YLQKDGNTPEL

-769 NEKTGTLIISG
+769 NEKTGTFIISG
-780 EGAMPSFDTAN
+780 EGAMRNYASSTDPIS
-791 NGIPRPWDN
+791 PWSN
-800 GKIKKLI
+800 YVLKIKKI
-807 IREGVT
+807 IVREGVT
-813 EIGHQAFEGASAL
+813 GIGSGAFKGASNL
-826 TEVYLPE
+826 KELYLPE
-833 SLKYVNSEAF
+833 SLTHIAQEAF
-843 AYISTVPEVYYAG
+843 GYFPKSGVKIEYAG
-856 TVKDWHKVS
+856 TVKQWRNNVS
-865 KGTDNGTFSLVPVH
+865 VMLDSETSDYSNAGFVSTVKH
-879 CSDGVANVPMAGG
+879 CADGNTNAPMAGG
-892 DGSENNPFQVATA
+892 SGTKNDPYQIATA
-905 AQLESIQDKPDSLYY
+905 EQLDAIHDWPTATYY
-920 VLVNDIDLAGIEW
+920 VLVNDIDLSGIEW
-933 TPMVYFSGVLDGQGH
+933 IPYNGYINFDGQGH
-948 SIKNMTITEWSNLC
+948 TVSNLTITGTNINSRVNVGMFGGLKSYWS
-962 LDTGTRSHY
+962 DYYAGT
-971 VGLFQ
+971 FQ
-976 KSDSRWVHSSTG
+976 SRVS
-988 SWRKEASVIRNLNLE
+988 NLNLK
-1003 DVNIALDLAPSE
+1003 DVNIDITGTDNYTTTLCVGAIVGGYDGFNDSV
-1015 NPILLYIGALSASTT
+1015 YIQ
-1030 DYNNTPNG
+1030 
-1038 NFENCTVSGS
+1038 NCTASGK
-1048 ISINDNSKN
+1048 INVQGGFRAW
-1057 SLHLNVGGL
+1057 VGGL
-1066 IGFAGREYCGIGN
+1066 TGGGIYIENSTNKVDITYTRGENTYECGISPFGGIASNSTNYGTIVANGKDMESHVETVGN
-1079 CTSDLTITVHSD
+1079 GNTDYGKTII
-1091 DTTYT
+1091 
-1096 KYVGGLV
+1096 
-1103 GHNGYLNSCTNRSNI
+1103 NGVERT
-1118 TLSGAAQISCKGIVG
+1118 AA
-1133 DTGYNDLYNCTDN
+1133 
-1146 GTVTRK
+1146 

>member
-1 MKRFVAAILAV
+1 MKRFVAAILAI

-96 DPDAENG
+96 DPDAENS

-168 TLPQYFVLKAFLLDT
+168 TLPQYFVLKVFLLDT

-198 TEEISDLKEAKASD
+198 TEEMSDLKEAKASD

-231 VKADVAVLDNDT
+231 VKADVALLDNDA

-252 QDTDSYVYTVENPT
+252 QDADSYVYTVENPT

-291 QDIQE
+291 QDIRE

-354 MVDFS
+354 IVDFS

-385 FVNDLT
+385 FVDDLT
-391 EAIGN
+391 EDIGN
-396 IFEPKKDNPSKEMSL
+396 IFEPKKDNQSKEKTL
-411 QVLMDK
+411 KVLMDK

-424 DDLEYSVKM
+424 DDLEYSVKL
-433 HIDSSIAMNANF
+433 HIDSSVAVNANF

-465 GVYSVEADLK
+465 GVYGVEANLK
-475 ATVDLGEYD
+475 ATVDLGKYD
-484 ATDAITGISFGVV
+484 ATDVMTGISFGVA
-497 ASIDVELNASAN
+497 ASIDVDLNASAN

-592 SRDGCDPVC
+592 SRDGCAPVC
-601 FAFNLHIT
+601 FAFNMHIT

-616 GMRLIFEKDDIMF
+616 GMQLVPGKDGIMF

-637 AELYDGDAYWSPFR
+637 AELFDGDAYWSPFR

-681 YLQKDGNTPKI
+681 YLQKDGNTPEL

-758 GSDENRITYTF
+758 GSDKNRITYTF

-780 EGAMPSFDTAN
+780 EGAMRNYASSTDPIS
-791 NGIPRPWDN
+791 PWSN
-800 GKIKKLI
+800 YLLKIKKI
-807 IREGVT
+807 IVREGVT
-813 EIGHQAFEGASAL
+813 GIGSGAFKGASNL
-826 TEVYLPE
+826 KELYLPE
-833 SLKYVNSEAF
+833 SLTHIAQEAF
-843 AYISTVPEVYYAG
+843 GYFPKSGVKIEYAG
-856 TVKDWHKVS
+856 TVKQWRNNVS
-865 KGTDNGTFSLVPVH
+865 VMLDSETSDYSNAGFVSTVKH
-879 CSDGVANVPMAGG
+879 CADGNTNAPMAGG
-892 DGSENNPFQVATA
+892 SGTKDDPYQIATA
-905 AQLESIQDKPDSLYY
+905 EQLDAIHDWPTATYY
-920 VLVNDIDLAGIEW
+920 VLVNDIDLSGIEW
-933 TPMVYFSGVLDGQGH
+933 VPYSGYINFDGQGH
-948 SIKNMTITEWSNLC
+948 TVSNLTIIKTDVSGEANIGMFGA
-962 LDTGTRSHY
+962 LYSYYDNYYAGT
-971 VGLFQ
+971 FQ
-976 KSDSRWVHSSTG
+976 SRVS
-988 SWRKEASVIRNLNLE
+988 NLNLK
-1003 DVNIALDLAPSE
+1003 DVNIDITGTDESE
-1015 NPILLYIGALSASTT
+1015 
-1030 DYNNTPNG
+1030 
-1038 NFENCTVSGS
+1038 TV
-1048 ISINDNSKN
+1048 
-1057 SLHLNVGGL
+1057 LNVGAIVGL
-1066 IGFAGREYCGIGN
+1066 NNASSDDIYIQNCSVSGRINVQGGFRTWIGGISGRGQQNCRTYVQN
-1079 CTSDLTITVHSD
+1079 CTNKADITYTRGEGTYECEVGALHGFQADVSDCTNYGTITANGKGMESCVR
-1091 DTTYT
+1091 T
-1096 KYVGGLV
+1096 VGSGNIDY
-1103 GHNGYLNSCTNRSNI
+1103 GKTIINGVERT
-1118 TLSGAAQISCKGIVG
+1118 AA
-1133 DTGYNDLYNCTDN
+1133 
-1146 GTVTRK
+1146 

>member
-1 MKRFVAAILAV
+1 MKRFVAAILAI

-96 DPDAENG
+96 DPDAENS

-168 TLPQYFVLKAFLLDT
+168 TLPQYFVLKVFLLDT

-252 QDTDSYVYTVENPT
+252 QDADSYVYTVENPT

-344 TSNVTVQESA
+344 TSNVIVQEPT

-359 PEALEYTGEGA
+359 PEALEYIGEGA
-370 DAIHAAADDAEADNG
+370 DTIRAAADDADADNG
-385 FVNDLT
+385 FVDDLT
-391 EAIGN
+391 EEIGN
-396 IFEPKKDNPSKEMSL
+396 IFEPKKDNQSKEKTL
-411 QVLMDK
+411 KVLMDK

-424 DDLEYSVKM
+424 DDLEYSVKL
-433 HIDSSIAMNANF
+433 HIDSSVAVNANF

-465 GVYSVEADLK
+465 GVYGVEADLK

-484 ATDAITGISFGVV
+484 ATDAMTGVSFGVA
-497 ASIDVELNASAN
+497 ASIDVDLNASAN

-556 IGAAYNLVQLYF
+556 IGAAYNLVRLYF

-601 FAFNLHIT
+601 FAFNMHIT
-609 CSGNLQI
+609 CSGELQI

-681 YLQKDGNTPKI
+681 YLQKDGNTPEL

-733 ALEVTLT
+733 AMEVTLT

-769 NEKTGTLIISG
+769 NEKTGTFIISG
-780 EGAMPSFDTAN
+780 EGAMRNYASSTDPIS
-791 NGIPRPWDN
+791 PWSN
-800 GKIKKLI
+800 YVLKIKKI
-807 IREGVT
+807 IVREGVT
-813 EIGHQAFEGASAL
+813 GIGSGAFKGASNL
-826 TEVYLPE
+826 KELYLPE
-833 SLKYVNSEAF
+833 SLTHIAQEAF
-843 AYISTVPEVYYAG
+843 GYFPKSGVKIEYAG
-856 TVKDWHKVS
+856 TVKQWRNNVS
-865 KGTDNGTFSLVPVH
+865 VMLDSETSDYSNAGFVSTVKH
-879 CSDGVANVPMAGG
+879 CADGNTNAPMAGG
-892 DGSENNPFQVATA
+892 SGTKNDPYQIATA
-905 AQLESIQDKPDSLYY
+905 EQLDAIHDWPTATYY
-920 VLVNDIDLAGIEW
+920 VLVNDIDLSGIEW
-933 TPMVYFSGVLDGQGH
+933 IPYNGYINFDGQGH
-948 SIKNMTITEWSNLC
+948 TVSNLTIIRTDVSGEVNIGMFGA
-962 LDTGTRSHY
+962 LYSYYDNYYAGT
-971 VGLFQ
+971 FQ
-976 KSDSRWVHSSTG
+976 SRVS
-988 SWRKEASVIRNLNLE
+988 NLNLK
-1003 DVNIALDLAPSE
+1003 DVNIDITGTDESE
-1015 NPILLYIGALSASTT
+1015 TS
-1030 DYNNTPNG
+1030 
-1038 NFENCTVSGS
+1038 ETV
-1048 ISINDNSKN
+1048 
-1057 SLHLNVGGL
+1057 LNVGAIVGL
-1066 IGFAGREYCGIGN
+1066 NNAFSNDIYIQNCSVSGRINVQGGFRAWIGGISGRGQQNCRTYVQN
-1079 CTSDLTITVHSD
+1079 CTNKADITYTRGEGTYECEVGALHGFQADVSDCTNYGTITANGKGMESCVR
-1091 DTTYT
+1091 T
-1096 KYVGGLV
+1096 VGSGNIDY
-1103 GHNGYLNSCTNRSNI
+1103 GKTIINGVERT
-1118 TLSGAAQISCKGIVG
+1118 AA
-1133 DTGYNDLYNCTDN
+1133 
-1146 GTVTRK
+1146 

>member
-1 MKRFVAAILAV
+1 MKRFVAAILAI

-96 DPDAENG
+96 DPDAENS

-168 TLPQYFVLKAFLLDT
+168 TLPQYFVIKVFLLDT

-198 TEEISDLKEAKASD
+198 TEEMSDLKEAKASD

-252 QDTDSYVYTVENPT
+252 QDADSYVYTVENPT
-266 EEFRNLQAGDTFVY
+266 EEFRNLQEGDTFVY

-354 MVDFS
+354 IVDFS

-370 DAIHAAADDAEADNG
+370 DAIHAAADDADADNG
-385 FVNDLT
+385 FVDDLT
-391 EAIGN
+391 EDIGN
-396 IFEPKKDNPSKEMSL
+396 IFEPKKDNQSKEKTL
-411 QVLMDK
+411 KVLMDK

-424 DDLEYSVKM
+424 DDLEYSVKL
-433 HIDSSIAMNANF
+433 HIDSSVAVNANF

-465 GVYSVEADLK
+465 GVYGVEANLK
-475 ATVDLGEYD
+475 ATVDLGEYN
-484 ATDAITGISFGVV
+484 ATDALTGVSFGVA
-497 ASIDVELNASAN
+497 ASIDVDLNASAN

-556 IGAAYNLVQLYF
+556 IGAAYNLVRLYF

-601 FAFNLHIT
+601 FAFNMHIT

-616 GMRLIFEKDDIMF
+616 GMQLVPGKDGIMF

-681 YLQKDGNTPKI
+681 YLQKDGNTPEL

-758 GSDENRITYTF
+758 GSSDTGHITYTF

-780 EGAMPSFDTAN
+780 EGAMRNYASSTDPIS
-791 NGIPRPWDN
+791 PWSN
-800 GKIKKLI
+800 YLLKIKKI
-807 IREGVT
+807 IVREGVT
-813 EIGHQAFEGASAL
+813 GIGSGAFKGASNL
-826 TEVYLPE
+826 KELYLPE
-833 SLKYVNSEAF
+833 SLTHIAQEAF
-843 AYISTVPEVYYAG
+843 GYFPKSGVKIEYAG
-856 TVKDWHKVS
+856 TVKQWRNNVS
-865 KGTDNGTFSLVPVH
+865 VMLDSETSDYSNAGFVSTVKH
-879 CSDGVANVPMAGG
+879 CADGNTNAPMAGG
-892 DGSENNPFQVATA
+892 SGTKDDPYQIATA
-905 AQLESIQDKPDSLYY
+905 EQLDAIHDWPTATYY
-920 VLVNDIDLAGIEW
+920 VLVNDIDLSGIEW
-933 TPMVYFSGVLDGQGH
+933 IPYNGYINFDGQGH
-948 SIKNMTITEWSNLC
+948 TVSNLTITGTNINSRVNVGMFGGLKSYWSNYYA
-962 LDTGTRSHY
+962 GT
-971 VGLFQ
+971 FQ
-976 KSDSRWVHSSTG
+976 SRVS
-988 SWRKEASVIRNLNLE
+988 NLNLK
-1003 DVNIALDLAPSE
+1003 DVNIDITGTDNYTTTLCVGAIVGGYDGFNDSV
-1015 NPILLYIGALSASTT
+1015 YIQ
-1030 DYNNTPNG
+1030 
-1038 NFENCTVSGS
+1038 NCTASGK
-1048 ISINDNSKN
+1048 INVQGGFRAW
-1057 SLHLNVGGL
+1057 VGGL
-1066 IGFAGREYCGIGN
+1066 TGGGIYIENSTNKVDITYTRGENTYECGISPFGGIASNSTNYGTIVANGKDMESHVETVGN
-1079 CTSDLTITVHSD
+1079 GNTDYGKTII
-1091 DTTYT
+1091 
-1096 KYVGGLV
+1096 
-1103 GHNGYLNSCTNRSNI
+1103 NGVERT
-1118 TLSGAAQISCKGIVG
+1118 AA
-1133 DTGYNDLYNCTDN
+1133 
-1146 GTVTRK
+1146 

>member
-1 MKRFVAAILAV
+1 MKRFVAAILAI

-96 DPDAENG
+96 DPDAENS

-168 TLPQYFVLKAFLLDT
+168 TLPQYFVIKVFLLDT

-252 QDTDSYVYTVENPT
+252 QDADSYVYTVENPT

-291 QDIQE
+291 QDIRE

-354 MVDFS
+354 IVDFS

-370 DAIHAAADDAEADNG
+370 DAIHAAADDADADNG
-385 FVNDLT
+385 FVDDLT
-391 EAIGN
+391 EEIGN
-396 IFEPKKDNPSKEMSL
+396 IFEPKKDNQSKEKTL
-411 QVLMDK
+411 KVLMDK

-424 DDLEYSVKM
+424 DDLEYSVKL
-433 HIDSSIAMNANF
+433 HIDSSVAVNANF

-465 GVYSVEADLK
+465 GVYGVEANLK
-475 ATVDLGEYD
+475 ATVDLGEYN
-484 ATDAITGISFGVV
+484 ATDALTGVSFGVA
-497 ASIDVELNASAN
+497 ASIDVDLNASAN

-556 IGAAYNLVQLYF
+556 IGAAYNLVRLYF

-592 SRDGCDPVC
+592 SRDGCAPVC
-601 FAFNLHIT
+601 FAFNMHIT

-616 GMRLIFEKDDIMF
+616 GMQLVPGKDGIMF

-681 YLQKDGNTPKI
+681 YLQKDGNTPEL

-758 GSDENRITYTF
+758 GSDKNRITYTF

-780 EGAMPSFDTAN
+780 EGAMRNYASSTDPIS
-791 NGIPRPWDN
+791 PWSN
-800 GKIKKLI
+800 YLLKIKKI
-807 IREGVT
+807 IVREGVT
-813 EIGHQAFEGASAL
+813 GIGSGAFKGASNL
-826 TEVYLPE
+826 KELYLPE
-833 SLKYVNSEAF
+833 SLTHIAQEAF
-843 AYISTVPEVYYAG
+843 GYFKTESTQIYYSGTITQWRNVTIELGSDTRDWSNARFMSTV
-856 TVKDWHKVS
+856 KHC
-865 KGTDNGTFSLVPVH
+865 TDGDTN
-879 CSDGVANVPMAGG
+879 APMAGG
-892 DGSENNPFQVATA
+892 NGTKDDPYQIATA
-905 AQLESIQDKPDSLYY
+905 VQLDAIHDWPTATYY
-920 VLVNDIDLAGIEW
+920 VLVNDIDLSGIEW
-933 TPMVYFSGVLDGQGH
+933 IPYNGYINFDGQGH
-948 SIKNMTITEWSNLC
+948 TVSNLTITGTNINSRVNVGMFGGLKSYWSNYYG
-962 LDTGTRSHY
+962 GT
-971 VGLFQ
+971 FQ
-976 KSDSRWVHSSTG
+976 SRVS
-988 SWRKEASVIRNLNLE
+988 NLNLK
-1003 DVNIALDLAPSE
+1003 DVNIDITGTDNYTTTLCVGAIVGGYDGFNDSV
-1015 NPILLYIGALSASTT
+1015 YIQ
-1030 DYNNTPNG
+1030 
-1038 NFENCTVSGS
+1038 NCTASGK
-1048 ISINDNSKN
+1048 INVQGGFRAW
-1057 SLHLNVGGL
+1057 VGGL
-1066 IGFAGREYCGIGN
+1066 TGGGIYIENSTNKVDITYTRGENTYECGISPFGGIASNSTNYGTIVANGKDMESHVETVGN
-1079 CTSDLTITVHSD
+1079 GNTDYGKTII
-1091 DTTYT
+1091 
-1096 KYVGGLV
+1096 
-1103 GHNGYLNSCTNRSNI
+1103 NGVERT
-1118 TLSGAAQISCKGIVG
+1118 AA
-1133 DTGYNDLYNCTDN
+1133 
-1146 GTVTRK
+1146 

>member
-1 MKRFVAAILAV
+1 MKRFVAAILAI

-24 AAAPEQLPQTDPAVQ
+24 AAASEQLPQTDPAVQ
-39 QLQTTALP
+39 HLQTTALP

-96 DPDAENG
+96 DPDAENS

-168 TLPQYFVLKAFLLDT
+168 TLPQYFVLKVFLLDT

-198 TEEISDLKEAKASD
+198 TEEMSDLKEAKASD
-212 FDPELVVNLD
+212 FDPDLVVNLD

-252 QDTDSYVYTVENPT
+252 QDADSYVYTVENPT
-266 EEFRNLQAGDTFVY
+266 EEFRNLQEGDTFVY

-370 DAIHAAADDAEADNG
+370 DAIHAAADDADADNG
-385 FVNDLT
+385 FVDDLT
-391 EAIGN
+391 EEIGN
-396 IFEPKKDNPSKEMSL
+396 IFEPKKDNKSKEMSL
-411 QVLMDK
+411 KVLMDK

-424 DDLEYSVKM
+424 DDLEYSVNL
-433 HIDSSIAMNANF
+433 HVDSSVVVNANF

-465 GVYSVEADLK
+465 GIYGVEANLK
-475 ATVDLGEYD
+475 ATVDLGEFD
-484 ATDAITGISFGVV
+484 ATDAMTGISFGVA
-497 ASIDVELNASAN
+497 ASIDVDLNASAT

-556 IGAAYNLVQLYF
+556 IGAAYNLVRLYF

-601 FAFNLHIT
+601 FAFNMHIT
-609 CSGNLQI
+609 CSGELQI

-629 DPFTLWKN
+629 DPFTLWKD

-681 YLQKDGNTPKI
+681 YLQKDGNTPEL

-791 NGIPRPWDN
+791 HGIPWPWDN
-800 GKIKKLI
+800 SKIKKLI

-813 EIGHQAFEGASAL
+813 EIGNDAFMYANAL

-833 SLKYVNSEAF
+833 SLKYIRDRGFGYFN
-843 AYISTVPEVYYAG
+843 AYNETPTEIYYAG
-856 TVKDWHKVS
+856 TRNQWRTVGVVVDSAKGSYTNAAFKNAVKHC
-865 KGTDNGTFSLVPVH
+865 TDGDTNL
-879 CSDGVANVPMAGG
+879 PMAGG
-892 DGSENNPFQVATA
+892 SGTKNDPYQIATA
-905 AQLESIQDKPDSLYY
+905 EQLDAIHDWSTATYY
-920 VLVNDIDLAGIEW
+920 VLVNDIDLSGIDW
-933 TPMVYFSGVLDGQGH
+933 MPYSGYINFDGQGH
-948 SIKNMTITEWSNLC
+948 TVSNLTIIRTDVSGEANIGMFGA
-962 LDTGTRSHY
+962 LASYYSNYYAGT
-971 VGLFQ
+971 FQ
-976 KSDSRWVHSSTG
+976 SRVS
-988 SWRKEASVIRNLNLE
+988 NLNLK
-1003 DVNIALDLAPSE
+1003 DVNIDITGTDESE
-1015 NPILLYIGALSASTT
+1015 
-1030 DYNNTPNG
+1030 
-1038 NFENCTVSGS
+1038 TV
-1048 ISINDNSKN
+1048 
-1057 SLHLNVGGL
+1057 LNVGAIVGL
-1066 IGFAGREYCGIGN
+1066 NDAFNDDIYIQNCSVSGRINVQGGYLTWIGGISGRGQQNCRTYVQN
-1079 CTSDLTITVHSD
+1079 CTNKVDITYTRGEGTYGCIVGALHGFQADVSDCTNYGTITANGKGMEGCVH
-1091 DTTYT
+1091 T
-1096 KYVGGLV
+1096 VGSGNTDY
-1103 GHNGYLNSCTNRSNI
+1103 GKTIINGVERT
-1118 TLSGAAQISCKGIVG
+1118 AA
-1133 DTGYNDLYNCTDN
+1133 
-1146 GTVTRK
+1146 

>member
-168 TLPQYFVLKAFLLDT
+168 TLPQYFVLKVFLLDT

-252 QDTDSYVYTVENPT
+252 QDADSYVYTVENPT

-329 HYVEGSAESGADGSV
+329 HYVAGSAESGADGSV

-370 DAIHAAADDAEADNG
+370 DTIRAAADDADADNG
-385 FVNDLT
+385 FVDDLT
-391 EAIGN
+391 EEIGN
-396 IFEPKKDNPSKEMSL
+396 IFEPKKDNQSKEKTL
-411 QVLMDK
+411 KVLMDK

-424 DDLEYSVKM
+424 DDLEYSVKL
-433 HIDSSIAMNANF
+433 HIDSSVAVNANF

-465 GVYSVEADLK
+465 GVYGVEADLK

-484 ATDAITGISFGVV
+484 ATDAMTGISFGVA
-497 ASIDVELNASAN
+497 ASIDVDLNASAN

-556 IGAAYNLVQLYF
+556 IGAAYNLVRLYF

-581 FRGADSEDVPE
+581 FRGADSEDVTE

-601 FAFNLHIT
+601 FAFNMHIT
-609 CSGNLQI
+609 CSGELQI

-681 YLQKDGNTPKI
+681 YLQKDGNTPEL

-780 EGAMPSFDTAN
+780 EGAMRNYASSTDPIS
-791 NGIPRPWDN
+791 PWSN
-800 GKIKKLI
+800 YVLKIKKI
-807 IREGVT
+807 IVREGVT
-813 EIGHQAFEGASAL
+813 GIGSGAFKGASNL
-826 TEVYLPE
+826 KELYLPE
-833 SLKYVNSEAF
+833 SLTHIAQEAF
-843 AYISTVPEVYYAG
+843 GYFPKSGVKIEYAG
-856 TVKDWHKVS
+856 TVKQWRNNVS
-865 KGTDNGTFSLVPVH
+865 VMLDSETSDYSNAGFVSTVKH
-879 CSDGVANVPMAGG
+879 CADGNTNAPMAGG
-892 DGSENNPFQVATA
+892 SGTKNDPYQIATA
-905 AQLESIQDKPDSLYY
+905 EQLDAIHDWPTATYY
-920 VLVNDIDLAGIEW
+920 VLVNDIDLSGIEW
-933 TPMVYFSGVLDGQGH
+933 IPYNGYINFDGQGH
-948 SIKNMTITEWSNLC
+948 TVSNLTITGTNINSRVNVGMFGGLKSYWSNYYA
-962 LDTGTRSHY
+962 GT
-971 VGLFQ
+971 FQ
-976 KSDSRWVHSSTG
+976 SRVS
-988 SWRKEASVIRNLNLE
+988 NLNLK
-1003 DVNIALDLAPSE
+1003 DVNIDITGTD
-1015 NPILLYIGALSASTT
+1015 NYTTTLYVGAIVGSYDGFNDSV
-1030 DYNNTPNG
+1030 YIQ
-1038 NFENCTVSGS
+1038 NCTASGK
-1048 ISINDNSKN
+1048 INVQGGFRAW
-1057 SLHLNVGGL
+1057 VGGL
-1066 IGFAGREYCGIGN
+1066 TGGGIYIENSTNKVDITYTRGENTYECGIRPFGGIASNSTNYGTIVANGKDMESHVETVSNGN
-1079 CTSDLTITVHSD
+1079 TDYGKTII
-1091 DTTYT
+1091 
-1096 KYVGGLV
+1096 
-1103 GHNGYLNSCTNRSNI
+1103 NGVERT
-1118 TLSGAAQISCKGIVG
+1118 AA
-1133 DTGYNDLYNCTDN
+1133 
-1146 GTVTRK
+1146 

>member
-1 MKRFVAAILAV
+1 MKRFVAAILAI

-74 DQLSMTATDSLSAL
+74 DQLSMAATDSLSAL

-96 DPDAENG
+96 DPDAENS

-168 TLPQYFVLKAFLLDT
+168 TLPQYFVLKVFLLDT

-198 TEEISDLKEAKASD
+198 TEEMSDLKEAKASD

-252 QDTDSYVYTVENPT
+252 QDADSYVYTVENPT

-291 QDIQE
+291 QDIRE

-370 DAIHAAADDAEADNG
+370 DAIHAAADDADADNG
-385 FVNDLT
+385 FVDDLT
-391 EAIGN
+391 EDIGN
-396 IFEPKKDNPSKEMSL
+396 IFEPKKDNQSKEKTL
-411 QVLMDK
+411 KVLMDK

-424 DDLEYSVKM
+424 DDLEYSVKL
-433 HIDSSIAMNANF
+433 HIDSSVAVNANF

-465 GVYSVEADLK
+465 GVYGVEANLK
-475 ATVDLGEYD
+475 ATVDLGKYD
-484 ATDAITGISFGVV
+484 ATDVMTGISFGVA

-592 SRDGCDPVC
+592 SRDGCAPVC

-616 GMRLIFEKDDIMF
+616 GMQLVPGKDGIMF

-681 YLQKDGNTPKI
+681 YLQKDGNTPEL

-758 GSDENRITYTF
+758 GSSSTGHITYTF

-791 NGIPRPWDN
+791 HGIPWPWDN
-800 GKIKKLI
+800 SKIKKLI

-813 EIGHQAFEGASAL
+813 EIGNDAFMYADAL

-833 SLKYVNSEAF
+833 SLKTIGDRGFGYFN
-843 AYISTVPEVYYAG
+843 AYNETPTEIYYAG
-856 TVKDWHKVS
+856 TRNQWRTVGVVVDSS
-865 KGTDNGTFSLVPVH
+865 KGSYTNAAFKNAVKHCTDGDTNL
-879 CSDGVANVPMAGG
+879 PMAGG
-892 DGSENNPFQVATA
+892 SGTKNDPYQIATA
-905 AQLESIQDKPDSLYY
+905 EQLDAIHDWATATYY
-920 VLVNDIDLAGIEW
+920 VLVNDIDLSGIEW
-933 TPMVYFSGVLDGQGH
+933 VPYSGYINFDGQGH
-948 SIKNMTITEWSNLC
+948 TVSNLTIIRTDVSGEVNIGMFGA
-962 LDTGTRSHY
+962 LYSYYDNYYAGT
-971 VGLFQ
+971 FQ
-976 KSDSRWVHSSTG
+976 SRVS
-988 SWRKEASVIRNLNLE
+988 NLNLK
-1003 DVNIALDLAPSE
+1003 DVNIDITGTDESE
-1015 NPILLYIGALSASTT
+1015 TS
-1030 DYNNTPNG
+1030 
-1038 NFENCTVSGS
+1038 ETV
-1048 ISINDNSKN
+1048 
-1057 SLHLNVGGL
+1057 LNVGAIVGL
-1066 IGFAGREYCGIGN
+1066 NNASSNDIYIQNCAVSGRINVQGGFRTWIGGISGRGQQNCRTYVQN
-1079 CTSDLTITVHSD
+1079 CTNKADITYTRGEGTYECEVGALHGFQADVSDCTNYGTITANGKGMESCVR
-1091 DTTYT
+1091 T
-1096 KYVGGLV
+1096 VGSGNTDY
-1103 GHNGYLNSCTNRSNI
+1103 GKTIINGVERT
-1118 TLSGAAQISCKGIVG
+1118 AA
-1133 DTGYNDLYNCTDN
+1133 
-1146 GTVTRK
+1146 

>member
-65 GKLSQSTTS
+65 GNLSQSTTS

-168 TLPQYFVLKAFLLDT
+168 TLPQYFVLKVFLLDT

-212 FDPELVVNLD
+212 FDPDLVVNLD

-252 QDTDSYVYTVENPT
+252 QDADSYVYTVENPT
-266 EEFRNLQAGDTFVY
+266 EEFRDLQAGDTFVY

-385 FVNDLT
+385 FVDDLT

-497 ASIDVELNASAN
+497 ASIDVELNASAK

-534 PYYQMTADANVVVKA
+534 PYYQMTADANIVVKA

-556 IGAAYNLVQLYF
+556 MGAAYNLVRLYF

-601 FAFNLHIT
+601 FAFNMHIT
-609 CSGNLQI
+609 CSGELQI

-780 EGAMPSFDTAN
+780 EGAMRNYASSTDPIS
-791 NGIPRPWDN
+791 PWSN
-800 GKIKKLI
+800 YVLKIKKI
-807 IREGVT
+807 IVREGVT
-813 EIGHQAFEGASAL
+813 GIGSGAFKGASNL
-826 TEVYLPE
+826 KELYLPE
-833 SLKYVNSEAF
+833 SLTHIAQEAF
-843 AYISTVPEVYYAG
+843 GYFPKSGVKIEYAG
-856 TVKDWHKVS
+856 TVKQWRNNVS
-865 KGTDNGTFSLVPVH
+865 VMLDSETSDYSNAGFVSTVKH
-879 CSDGVANVPMAGG
+879 CADGNTNAPMAGG
-892 DGSENNPFQVATA
+892 SGTKNDPYQIATA
-905 AQLESIQDKPDSLYY
+905 EQLDAIHDWPTATYY
-920 VLVNDIDLAGIEW
+920 VLVNDIDLSGIEW
-933 TPMVYFSGVLDGQGH
+933 IPYNGYINFDGQGH
-948 SIKNMTITEWSNLC
+948 TVSNLTITGTNINSRVNVGMFGGLKSYWSNYYA
-962 LDTGTRSHY
+962 GT
-971 VGLFQ
+971 FQ
-976 KSDSRWVHSSTG
+976 SRVS
-988 SWRKEASVIRNLNLE
+988 NLNLK
-1003 DVNIALDLAPSE
+1003 DVNIDITGTD
-1015 NPILLYIGALSASTT
+1015 NYTTTLYVGAIVGSYDGFNDSV
-1030 DYNNTPNG
+1030 YIQ
-1038 NFENCTVSGS
+1038 NCTASGK
-1048 ISINDNSKN
+1048 INVQGGFRAW
-1057 SLHLNVGGL
+1057 VGGL
-1066 IGFAGREYCGIGN
+1066 TGGGIYIENSTNKVDITYTRGENTYECGIRPFGGIASNSTNYGTIVANGKDMESHVETVSNGN
-1079 CTSDLTITVHSD
+1079 TDYGKTII
-1091 DTTYT
+1091 
-1096 KYVGGLV
+1096 
-1103 GHNGYLNSCTNRSNI
+1103 NGVERT
-1118 TLSGAAQISCKGIVG
+1118 AA
-1133 DTGYNDLYNCTDN
+1133 
-1146 GTVTRK
+1146 

>member
-1 MKRFVAAILAV
+1 MKRFVAAILAI

-24 AAAPEQLPQTDPAVQ
+24 AAAPEQLLQTDPAVQ

-74 DQLSMTATDSLSAL
+74 DQLSMAATDSLSAL

-96 DPDAENG
+96 DPDAENS

-168 TLPQYFVLKAFLLDT
+168 TLPQYFVIKVFLLDT

-198 TEEISDLKEAKASD
+198 TEEMSDLKEAKASD

-231 VKADVAVLDNDT
+231 VKADVALLDNDA

-252 QDTDSYVYTVENPT
+252 QDADSYVYTVENPT

-354 MVDFS
+354 IVDFS

-370 DAIHAAADDAEADNG
+370 DAIHAAADDADADNG
-385 FVNDLT
+385 FVDDLT
-391 EAIGN
+391 EDIGN
-396 IFEPKKDNPSKEMSL
+396 IFEPKKDNQSKEKTL
-411 QVLMDK
+411 KVLMDK

-424 DDLEYSVKM
+424 DDLEYSVKL
-433 HIDSSIAMNANF
+433 HVDSSVAVNANF

-465 GVYSVEADLK
+465 GVYGVEADLK

-484 ATDAITGISFGVV
+484 ATDAMTGISFGVA
-497 ASIDVELNASAN
+497 ASIDVDLNASAN

-556 IGAAYNLVQLYF
+556 IGAAYNLVRLYF

-592 SRDGCDPVC
+592 SRDGCAPVC
-601 FAFNLHIT
+601 FAFNMHIT
-609 CSGNLQI
+609 CSGELQI

-681 YLQKDGNTPKI
+681 YLQKDGNTPEL

-769 NEKTGTLIISG
+769 NEKTGTFIISG
-780 EGAMPSFDTAN
+780 EGAMRNYASSTDP
-791 NGIPRPWDN
+791 IRPWGN
-800 GKIKKLI
+800 YVLKIKKI
-807 IREGVT
+807 IVREGVT
-813 EIGHQAFEGASAL
+813 GIGSGAFNGASNL
-826 TEVYLPE
+826 KELYLPE
-833 SLKYVNSEAF
+833 SLTHIAQEAF
-843 AYISTVPEVYYAG
+843 GYFPKSGVKIEYAG
-856 TVKDWHKVS
+856 TVKQWRNNVS
-865 KGTDNGTFSLVPVH
+865 VMLDSETSDYSNAGFVSTVKHCTDGDTNL
-879 CSDGVANVPMAGG
+879 PMAGG
-892 DGSENNPFQVATA
+892 SGTKNDPYQIATA
-905 AQLESIQDKPDSLYY
+905 EQLDAIHDWPTATYY
-920 VLVNDIDLAGIEW
+920 VLVNDIDLSGIEW
-933 TPMVYFSGVLDGQGH
+933 VPYSGYINFDGQGH
-948 SIKNMTITEWSNLC
+948 TVSNLTITGTNINSRVNVGMFGGLKSYWS
-962 LDTGTRSHY
+962 DYYAGT
-971 VGLFQ
+971 FQ
-976 KSDSRWVHSSTG
+976 SRVS
-988 SWRKEASVIRNLNLE
+988 NLNLK
-1003 DVNIALDLAPSE
+1003 DVNIDITGTDNYTTTLCVGAIVGGYDGFNDSV
-1015 NPILLYIGALSASTT
+1015 YIQ
-1030 DYNNTPNG
+1030 
-1038 NFENCTVSGS
+1038 NCTASGK
-1048 ISINDNSKN
+1048 INVQGGFRAW
-1057 SLHLNVGGL
+1057 VGGL
-1066 IGFAGREYCGIGN
+1066 TGGGIYIENSTNKVDITYTRGENTYECGISPFGGIASNSANYGTIVANGKDMESHVETVGN
-1079 CTSDLTITVHSD
+1079 GNTDYGKTII
-1091 DTTYT
+1091 
-1096 KYVGGLV
+1096 
-1103 GHNGYLNSCTNRSNI
+1103 NGVERT
-1118 TLSGAAQISCKGIVG
+1118 AA
-1133 DTGYNDLYNCTDN
+1133 
-1146 GTVTRK
+1146 

>member
-74 DQLSMTATDSLSAL
+74 DQLSMAATDSLSAL

-168 TLPQYFVLKAFLLDT
+168 TLPQYFVLKVFLLDT

-198 TEEISDLKEAKASD
+198 TEEMSDLKEAKASD

-231 VKADVAVLDNDT
+231 VKADVALLDNDA

-252 QDTDSYVYTVENPT
+252 QDADSYVYTVENPT
-266 EEFRNLQAGDTFVY
+266 EEFRNLQEGDTFVY

-329 HYVEGSAESGADGSV
+329 RYVEGSAESGADGSV

-354 MVDFS
+354 IVDFS

-370 DAIHAAADDAEADNG
+370 DAIHAAADDADADNG
-385 FVNDLT
+385 FVDDLT
-391 EAIGN
+391 EDIGN
-396 IFEPKKDNPSKEMSL
+396 IFEPKKDNQSKEKTL
-411 QVLMDK
+411 KVLMDK

-424 DDLEYSVKM
+424 DDLEYSVKL
-433 HIDSSIAMNANF
+433 HIDSSVAVNANF

-465 GVYSVEADLK
+465 GVYGVEANLK
-475 ATVDLGEYD
+475 ATVDLGKYD
-484 ATDAITGISFGVV
+484 ATDVMTGISFGVA
-497 ASIDVELNASAN
+497 ASIDVDLNASAN

-592 SRDGCDPVC
+592 SRDGCAPVC
-601 FAFNLHIT
+601 FAFNMHIT

-616 GMRLIFEKDDIMF
+616 GMQLVPGKDGIMF

-637 AELYDGDAYWSPFR
+637 AELFDGDAYWSPFR

-681 YLQKDGNTPKI
+681 YLQKDGNTPEL

-769 NEKTGTLIISG
+769 NEKTGTFIISG
-780 EGAMPSFDTAN
+780 EGAMRNYASSTDP
-791 NGIPRPWDN
+791 IRPWGN
-800 GKIKKLI
+800 YVLKIKKI
-807 IREGVT
+807 IVREGVT
-813 EIGHQAFEGASAL
+813 GIGSGAFNGASNL
-826 TEVYLPE
+826 KELYLPE
-833 SLKYVNSEAF
+833 SLTHIAQEAF
-843 AYISTVPEVYYAG
+843 GYFPKSGVKIEYAG
-856 TVKDWHKVS
+856 TVKQWRNNVS
-865 KGTDNGTFSLVPVH
+865 VMLDSETSDYSNAGFVSTVKH
-879 CSDGVANVPMAGG
+879 CADGNTNAPMAGG
-892 DGSENNPFQVATA
+892 SGTKNDPYQIATA
-905 AQLESIQDKPDSLYY
+905 EQLDAIHDWPTATYY
-920 VLVNDIDLAGIEW
+920 VLVNDIDLSGIEW
-933 TPMVYFSGVLDGQGH
+933 VPYNGYINFDGQGH
-948 SIKNMTITEWSNLC
+948 TVSNLTITGTNINSRVNVGMFGGLKSYWS
-962 LDTGTRSHY
+962 DYYAGT
-971 VGLFQ
+971 FQ
-976 KSDSRWVHSSTG
+976 SRVS
-988 SWRKEASVIRNLNLE
+988 NLNLK
-1003 DVNIALDLAPSE
+1003 DVNIDITGTDNYTTTLCVGAIVGGYDGFNDSV
-1015 NPILLYIGALSASTT
+1015 YIQ
-1030 DYNNTPNG
+1030 
-1038 NFENCTVSGS
+1038 NCTASGK
-1048 ISINDNSKN
+1048 INVQGGFRAW
-1057 SLHLNVGGL
+1057 VGGL
-1066 IGFAGREYCGIGN
+1066 TGGGIYIENSTNKVDITYTRGENTYECGISPFGGIASNSTNYGTIVANGKDMESHVETVGN
-1079 CTSDLTITVHSD
+1079 GNTDYGKTII
-1091 DTTYT
+1091 
-1096 KYVGGLV
+1096 
-1103 GHNGYLNSCTNRSNI
+1103 NGVERT
-1118 TLSGAAQISCKGIVG
+1118 AA
-1133 DTGYNDLYNCTDN
+1133 
-1146 GTVTRK
+1146 

>member
-1 MKRFVAAILAV
+1 MKRFVAAILAI

-96 DPDAENG
+96 DPDAENS

-168 TLPQYFVLKAFLLDT
+168 TLPQYFVIKVFLLDT

-231 VKADVAVLDNDT
+231 VKADVAVLDNDM

-252 QDTDSYVYTVENPT
+252 QDADSYVYTVENPT

-291 QDIQE
+291 QDIRE

-370 DAIHAAADDAEADNG
+370 DAIHTAADDADADNG
-385 FVNDLT
+385 FVDDLT
-391 EAIGN
+391 EEIGN
-396 IFEPKKDNPSKEMSL
+396 IFEPKKDNQSKEKTL
-411 QVLMDK
+411 KVLMDK

-424 DDLEYSVKM
+424 DDLEYSVKL
-433 HIDSSIAMNANF
+433 HIDSSVAVNANF

-465 GVYSVEADLK
+465 GVYGVEANLK
-475 ATVDLGEYD
+475 ATVDLGEYN
-484 ATDAITGISFGVV
+484 ATDALTGISFGVA
-497 ASIDVELNASAN
+497 ASIDVDLNASAT

-556 IGAAYNLVQLYF
+556 IGAAYNLVRLYF

-592 SRDGCDPVC
+592 SRDGCAPVC
-601 FAFNLHIT
+601 FAFNMHIT

-616 GMRLIFEKDDIMF
+616 GMQLVPGKDGIMF

-637 AELYDGDAYWSPFR
+637 AELFDGDAYWSPFR

-681 YLQKDGNTPKI
+681 YLQKDGNTPEL

-780 EGAMPSFDTAN
+780 EGAMRNYASSTDPIS
-791 NGIPRPWDN
+791 PWSN
-800 GKIKKLI
+800 YLLKIKKI
-807 IREGVT
+807 IVREGVT
-813 EIGHQAFEGASAL
+813 GIGSGAFKGASNL
-826 TEVYLPE
+826 KELYLPE
-833 SLKYVNSEAF
+833 SLTHIAQEAF
-843 AYISTVPEVYYAG
+843 GYFPKSGVKIEYAG
-856 TVKDWHKVS
+856 TVKQWRNNVS
-865 KGTDNGTFSLVPVH
+865 VMLDSETSDYSNAGFVSTVKH
-879 CSDGVANVPMAGG
+879 CADGNTNAPMAGG
-892 DGSENNPFQVATA
+892 SGTKDDPYQIATA
-905 AQLESIQDKPDSLYY
+905 AQLDAIHDWPTATYY
-920 VLVNDIDLAGIEW
+920 VLVNDIDLSGIEW
-933 TPMVYFSGVLDGQGH
+933 VPYSGYINFDGQGH
-948 SIKNMTITEWSNLC
+948 TVSNLTIIRTDVSGEVNIGMFGA
-962 LDTGTRSHY
+962 LYSYYDNYYAGT
-971 VGLFQ
+971 FQ
-976 KSDSRWVHSSTG
+976 SRVS
-988 SWRKEASVIRNLNLE
+988 NLNLK
-1003 DVNIALDLAPSE
+1003 DVNIDITGTDESE
-1015 NPILLYIGALSASTT
+1015 TS
-1030 DYNNTPNG
+1030 
-1038 NFENCTVSGS
+1038 ETV
-1048 ISINDNSKN
+1048 
-1057 SLHLNVGGL
+1057 LNVGAIVGL
-1066 IGFAGREYCGIGN
+1066 NNASSDDIYIQNCSVSGRINVQGGFRAWIGGISGRGQQNCRTYVQN
-1079 CTSDLTITVHSD
+1079 CTNKADITYTRGEGTYECEVGALHGFQADVSDCTNYGTITANGKGMESCVR
-1091 DTTYT
+1091 T
-1096 KYVGGLV
+1096 VGSGNIDY
-1103 GHNGYLNSCTNRSNI
+1103 GKTIINGVERT
-1118 TLSGAAQISCKGIVG
+1118 AA
-1133 DTGYNDLYNCTDN
+1133 
-1146 GTVTRK
+1146 

>member
-1 MKRFVAAILAV
+1 MKRFVAAILAI

-24 AAAPEQLPQTDPAVQ
+24 AAAPEQQPQTDPAVQ

-96 DPDAENG
+96 DPDAENS

-168 TLPQYFVLKAFLLDT
+168 TLPQYFVLKVFLLDT

-198 TEEISDLKEAKASD
+198 TEEMSDLKEAKASD

-222 ERDDTNFGV
+222 EQDNTNFGV

-252 QDTDSYVYTVENPT
+252 QDADSYVYTVENPT

-291 QDIQE
+291 QDIRE

-370 DAIHAAADDAEADNG
+370 DAIHTAADDAEADNG
-385 FVNDLT
+385 FVDDLT
-391 EAIGN
+391 EDIGN
-396 IFEPKKDNPSKEMSL
+396 IFEPKKDNQSKEKTL
-411 QVLMDK
+411 KVLMDK

-424 DDLEYSVKM
+424 DDLEYSVKL
-433 HIDSSIAMNANF
+433 HIDSSVAVNANF

-465 GVYSVEADLK
+465 GVYGVEADLK
-475 ATVDLGEYD
+475 ATVDLGEYN
-484 ATDAITGISFGVV
+484 ATDVMTGISFGVV
-497 ASIDVELNASAN
+497 ASIDVELNATAK

-556 IGAAYNLVQLYF
+556 IGAAYNLVRLYF

-637 AELYDGDAYWSPFR
+637 AELFDGDAYWSPFR

-800 GKIKKLI
+800 SKIKKLI

-833 SLKYVNSEAF
+833 SLKLVTSEAF

-865 KGTDNGTFSLVPVH
+865 KGTDNGTFFLVPVH

-892 DGSENNPFQVATA
+892 DGSENNPFQISTV
-905 AQLESIQDKPDSLYY
+905 AQLESIQDKPRDLYY
-920 VLVNDIDLAGIEW
+920 VLNNDIDLAGIEW
-933 TPMVYFSGVLDGQGH
+933 EPMSTFRGVLDGQGH
-948 SIKNMTITEWSNLC
+948 SIKNMTITQLPDDVFE
-962 LDTGTRSHY
+962 RSPY
-971 VGLFQ
+971 QVVAYIGLFQ
-976 KSDSRWVHSSTG
+976 DIDWKYST
-988 SWRKEASVIRNLNLE
+988 SWQPDYTSIQNLNLE
-1003 DVNIALDLAPSE
+1003 DVDISIDLADYGK
-1015 NPILLYIGALSASTT
+1015 PIELYVGALVASTQ
-1030 DYNNTPNG
+1030 DYSTAPNG
-1038 NFENCTVSGS
+1038 TLDNCTVSGS

-1066 IGFAGREYCGIGN
+1066 LGYAGREYCSIAS
-1079 CTSDLTITVHSD
+1079 CTSDIAITVHSD
-1091 DTTYT
+1091 DTNYT

-1103 GHNGYLNSCTNRSNI
+1103 GHNGYLHSCTSRSNI
-1118 TLSGAAQISCKGIVG
+1118 TLSGAAQIYCKGIVG

>member
-1 MKRFVAAILAV
+1 MKRFVAAILAI

-96 DPDAENG
+96 DPDAENS

-133 LVVGIYSTDS
+133 LVVGVYSTDS

-168 TLPQYFVLKAFLLDT
+168 TLPQYFVIKVFLLDT

-198 TEEISDLKEAKASD
+198 TEEISDLKEAKASN

-252 QDTDSYVYTVENPT
+252 QDADSYVYTVENPT
-266 EEFRNLQAGDTFVY
+266 EEFRDLQAGDTFVY

-291 QDIQE
+291 QDIRE

-354 MVDFS
+354 IVDFS

-370 DAIHAAADDAEADNG
+370 DAIHAAADDADADNG
-385 FVNDLT
+385 FVDDLT
-391 EAIGN
+391 EDIGN
-396 IFEPKKDNPSKEMSL
+396 IFEPKKDNQSKEKTL
-411 QVLMDK
+411 KVLMDK

-424 DDLEYSVKM
+424 DDLEYSVKL
-433 HIDSSIAMNANF
+433 HIDSSVAVNANF

-465 GVYSVEADLK
+465 GVYGVEADLK
-475 ATVDLGEYD
+475 ATVDLGEYN
-484 ATDAITGISFGVV
+484 ATDVMTGISFGVA

-556 IGAAYNLVQLYF
+556 IGAAYNLVRLYF

-592 SRDGCDPVC
+592 SRDGCAPVC
-601 FAFNLHIT
+601 FAFNMHIA

-616 GMRLIFEKDDIMF
+616 GMQLVPGKDGIMF

-681 YLQKDGNTPKI
+681 YLQKDGNTPEL

-758 GSDENRITYTF
+758 GSDKNRITYTF

-780 EGAMPSFDTAN
+780 EGAMRNYASSTDPIS
-791 NGIPRPWDN
+791 PWSN
-800 GKIKKLI
+800 YLLKIKKI
-807 IREGVT
+807 IVREGVT
-813 EIGHQAFEGASAL
+813 GIGSGAFKGASNL
-826 TEVYLPE
+826 KELYLPE
-833 SLKYVNSEAF
+833 SLTHIAQEAF
-843 AYISTVPEVYYAG
+843 GYFPKSGVKIEYAG
-856 TVKDWHKVS
+856 TVKQWRNNVS
-865 KGTDNGTFSLVPVH
+865 VMLDSETSDYSNAGFVSTVKH
-879 CSDGVANVPMAGG
+879 CADGNTNAPMAGG
-892 DGSENNPFQVATA
+892 SGTKDDPYQIATA
-905 AQLESIQDKPDSLYY
+905 AQLDAIHDWPTATYY
-920 VLVNDIDLAGIEW
+920 VLVNDIDLSGIEW
-933 TPMVYFSGVLDGQGH
+933 VPYSGYINFDGQGH
-948 SIKNMTITEWSNLC
+948 TVSNLTIIRTDVSGEVNIGMFGA
-962 LDTGTRSHY
+962 LYSYYDNYYAGT
-971 VGLFQ
+971 FQ
-976 KSDSRWVHSSTG
+976 SRVS
-988 SWRKEASVIRNLNLE
+988 NLNLK
-1003 DVNIALDLAPSE
+1003 DVNIDITGTDESE
-1015 NPILLYIGALSASTT
+1015 TS
-1030 DYNNTPNG
+1030 
-1038 NFENCTVSGS
+1038 ETV
-1048 ISINDNSKN
+1048 
-1057 SLHLNVGGL
+1057 LNVGAIVGL
-1066 IGFAGREYCGIGN
+1066 NNASSDDIYIQNCSVSGRINVQGGFRAWIGGISGRGQQNCRTYVQN
-1079 CTSDLTITVHSD
+1079 CTNKADITYTRGEGTYECEVGALHGFQADVSDCTNYGTITANGKGMESCVR
-1091 DTTYT
+1091 T
-1096 KYVGGLV
+1096 VGSGNIDY
-1103 GHNGYLNSCTNRSNI
+1103 GKTIINGVERT
-1118 TLSGAAQISCKGIVG
+1118 AA
-1133 DTGYNDLYNCTDN
+1133 
-1146 GTVTRK
+1146 